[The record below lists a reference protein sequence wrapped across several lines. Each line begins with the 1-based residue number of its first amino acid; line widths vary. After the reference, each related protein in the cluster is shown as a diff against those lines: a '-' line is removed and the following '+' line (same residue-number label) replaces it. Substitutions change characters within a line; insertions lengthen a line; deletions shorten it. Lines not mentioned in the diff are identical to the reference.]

1 MSKFFINRPIFAWVL
16 AIVVM
21 LAGALAIKALPV
33 SQYPDV
39 APPAIAISVTYP
51 GASAQTV
58 QDTVVQVIE
67 QQLNGLD
74 NLRYITSSSESDGSM
89 QIVVTFEQ
97 GTDPDIAQVQV
108 QNKLNLATPMLPQ
121 EVQQQGI
128 RVAKY
133 QMNFML
139 VAGLVSE
146 DGAMN
151 SEDLADYIASNIQD
165 PVSRTK
171 GVGDFTL
178 FGSAYAMRIWLDPA
192 KLNAH
197 QLTPSDVIAAVQG
210 QNVQVSAGSLGGLP
224 TLNNKVQLQA
234 TVLGKTRMKTA
245 DEFREIMLKVKSN
258 GAQVRLKDVADV
270 ELGGQF
276 TAISSKYNGQ
286 PSAALALRLATG
298 ENVLES
304 VAAVRA
310 TIASLEPN
318 FPPGVKVVYP
328 YDTAPVVQVSIDSVV
343 STLVEAIVL
352 VFLVMLLFL
361 QSVRATIIPTLAVP
375 VVLLG
380 TFGVLLAAGFTINLL
395 TMFAMVLAIG
405 LLVDDAIV
413 VVENVERLMHDEHLS
428 AKDATIKSMGQI
440 SGALV
445 GIGVVISAVFVPMAF
460 MDGSTGVIYRQ
471 FAITIAVAMSL
482 SVLVALVFTPALCAT
497 ILKAPEPGKKPAKFF
512 AWFNRV
518 FNAGASGYAIGVEG
532 ILKRNKFFLLIY
544 VLLLAALVALF
555 ARIPTAFL
563 PEEDQ
568 GTLFVQVQLPPNA
581 TAARTDQVLQ
591 AVTQHLLENEKDT
604 VNSVMAVNGFN
615 FAGRGQ
621 NSGLLFVELK
631 PFTERTSPHQHL
643 KALHGRTWG
652 FVSQLNDAMVIPVI
666 PPAIVELGNATGFDF
681 FLQDNGGVG
690 HEVLMQARNQMLG
703 MAAQTPQLAM
713 VRPNGLSDEP
723 QYQIEID
730 EEKARALKLSLSDI
744 NATMSIAWGSAYIND
759 FIDRGRVK
767 KVFLQGK
774 AESRVGPDDFAKW
787 YVRNSDGKMVPF
799 SAFATGKWVYGPAKL
814 ERYNGVSAVQIVG
827 GTAPGV
833 STGEAMKIV
842 EGLAQ
847 QLPPGVDLVWTGL
860 SYEEIKAG
868 NQSAWIMALSMLIVF
883 LSLAALYESW
893 SIPFSVMLVV
903 PLGILGAV
911 LATLGRGLTNDVFF
925 QIGMITTMGL
935 AAKNAILIV
944 EFARELYEQEG
955 KPLFEAAV
963 EAARLRLRPIIM
975 TSMAFVLGVVPL
987 ALATGASSG
996 SKHSIGTSVVGGTLA
1011 GTFLAI
1017 FFVPLFFYVVA
1028 SVVAHF
1034 RKNQPAPAVA
1044 TPTSEE
1050 ESHA

>member
-1 MSKFFINRPIFAWVL
+1 MSKFFIHRPIFAWVL
-16 AIVVM
+16 AIAVM
-21 LAGALAIKALPV
+21 LLGILAIKALPI

-74 NLRYITSSSESDGSM
+74 GLRYITSASESDGSM

-139 VAGLVSE
+139 VVGLVSE
-146 DGAMN
+146 DGRMN
-151 SEDLADYIASNIQD
+151 SEDLADYIASHLQD
-165 PVSRTK
+165 PISRTV
-171 GVGDFTL
+171 GVGDFQL
-178 FGSAYAMRIWLDPA
+178 FGAPYAMRIWLDPA
-192 KLNAH
+192 KLNAY
-197 QLTPSDVIAAVQG
+197 QLTPSDVVAAVRS
-210 QNVQVSAGSLGGLP
+210 QNVQVSAGQLGGLP
-224 TLNNKVQLQA
+224 TLNDKVQLQA

-245 DEFREIMLKVKSN
+245 DEFRQIMLKVQPN
-258 GAQVRLKDVADV
+258 GAQVRLKDVAEV
-270 ELGGQF
+270 ALGGQF
-276 TAISSKYNGQ
+276 SAISSKFNGK
-286 PSAALALRLATG
+286 PASAMALRLATG
-298 ENVLES
+298 GNVLES
-304 VAAVRA
+304 VQAVRA
-310 TIASLEPN
+310 TIAQLEPN
-318 FPPGVKVVYP
+318 FPAGVQVVYP
-328 YDTAPVVQVSIDSVV
+328 YDTSPVVQVSIDSVIK
-343 STLVEAIVL
+343 TLLEAIVL

-380 TFGVLLAAGFTINLL
+380 TFGILLAAGFTINLL

-413 VVENVERLMHDEHLS
+413 VVENVERLMHEEQLS
-428 AKDATIKSMGQI
+428 PKEATLQSMGQI

-445 GIGVVISAVFVPMAF
+445 GIGLVISAVFVPMAF

-471 FAITIAVAMSL
+471 FAITIAAAMSL
-482 SVLVALVFTPALCAT
+482 SVLVALIFTPALCAT
-497 ILKAPEPGKKPAKFF
+497 LLKAPVPGKKPARFF

-518 FNAGASGYAIGVEG
+518 FNASASGYALGVEG
-532 ILKRNKFFLLIY
+532 ILKRNKWFLLLY

-568 GTLFVQVQLPPNA
+568 GTMFVQVQLPPNA
-581 TAARTDQVLQ
+581 SAARTDQVLQ
-591 AVTQHLLENEKDT
+591 AVSQHLLDNEKDT
-604 VNSVMAVNGFN
+604 VHSVMAVNGFN

-621 NSGLLFVELK
+621 NNGLLFVELK
-631 PFTERTSPHQHL
+631 PFEQRQGAHQHL

-652 FVSQLNDAMVIPVI
+652 FVSQLNDALVIPVM
-666 PPAIVELGNATGFDF
+666 PPAILELGNATGFDF
-681 FLQDNGGVG
+681 YLQDNGGVG
-690 HEVLMQARNQMLG
+690 HEMLMQARNQMLG
-703 MAAQTPQLAM
+703 MAAQTPQLAL

-730 EEKARALKLSLSDI
+730 EEKARTLGLSLADI

-767 KVFLQGK
+767 KVFLQGQ
-774 AESRVGPDDFAKW
+774 ADARVGPEDFAKW
-787 YVRNSDGKMVPF
+787 YVRNNVGKMVPF
-799 SAFATGKWVYGPAKL
+799 SAFASGQWVYGPTKL
-814 ERYNGVSAVQIVG
+814 ERFNGVPAVQIVG
-827 GTAPGV
+827 STAPGV
-833 STGEAMKIV
+833 STGDAMHIV

-868 NQSAWIMALSMLIVF
+868 DQSAWVLALSMLMVF
-883 LSLAALYESW
+883 LCLAALYESW

-944 EFARELYEQEG
+944 EFARELYEDEG
-955 KPLFEAAV
+955 KPLFQATV
-963 EAARLRLRPIIM
+963 EAARLRLRPIVM
-975 TSMAFVLGVVPL
+975 TSMAFVLGVLPL
-987 ALATGASSG
+987 AIATGASSG
-996 SKHSIGTSVVGGTLA
+996 SQHSIGTSVVGGTLA
-1011 GTFLAI
+1011 GTFLAM
-1017 FFVPLFFYVVA
+1017 FFVPLFFYVIARLMQLV
-1028 SVVAHF
+1028 
-1034 RKNQPAPAVA
+1034 RQRRPAPAA
-1044 TPTSEE
+1044 PTTGTAEE
-1050 ESHA
+1050 KTT

>member
-1 MSKFFINRPIFAWVL
+1 MSKFFINRPIFAWVV

-21 LAGALAIKALPV
+21 LAGVLAIKGLPIN
-33 SQYPDV
+33 QYPNV
-39 APPAIAISVTYP
+39 APPAISISVTYP
-51 GASAQTV
+51 GASAQAV

-74 NLRYITSSSESDGSM
+74 GLRYITSASESDGSM

-139 VAGLVSE
+139 VVGLVSE
-146 DGAMN
+146 DGSMSSA
-151 SEDLADYIASNIQD
+151 DLADYIATNLQD
-165 PVSRTK
+165 PISRTE

-178 FGSAYAMRIWLDPA
+178 FGAPYAMRIWLDPA

-197 QLTPSDVIAAVQG
+197 QLTPSDVIAAVKS
-210 QNVQVSAGSLGGLP
+210 QNVQVSAGQLGGLP
-224 TLNNKVQLQA
+224 TINDKVQLQA

-245 DEFREIMLKVKSN
+245 EEFREIMLKVKPN

-270 ELGGQF
+270 QLGGQF
-276 TAISSKYNGQ
+276 TAISSKFDGK
-286 PSAALALRLATG
+286 PSSALALRLTTG
-298 ENVLES
+298 GNVLDA
-304 VAAVRA
+304 VKAVRA
-310 TIASLEPN
+310 TIAKLEPN
-318 FPPGVKVVYP
+318 FPPGVKVVFP
-328 YDTAPVVQVSIDSVV
+328 YDTSPVVQVSIDSVV
-343 STLVEAIVL
+343 HTLFEAIVL

-361 QSVRATIIPTLAVP
+361 QSIRATLVPTLAVP

-380 TFGVLLAAGFTINLL
+380 TFGILLAAGFTINLL

-413 VVENVERLMHDEHLS
+413 VVENVERLMHEEHLS
-428 AKDATIKSMGQI
+428 PKEATIKSMGQI

-445 GIGVVISAVFVPMAF
+445 GIGLVISAVFVPMAF

-471 FAITIAVAMSL
+471 FAVTIAAAMTL
-482 SVLVALVFTPALCAT
+482 SVLVALIFTPALCAT
-497 ILKAPEPGKKPAKFF
+497 ILKAPVPGKKPAAFF

-518 FNAGASGYAIGVEG
+518 FNAGASGYAVGVEG
-532 ILKRNKFFLLIY
+532 ILKRNKLFLLIY
-544 VLLLAALVALF
+544 ALLLVALAVLF
-555 ARIPTAFL
+555 ARIPSAFL

-568 GTLFVQVQLPPNA
+568 GTMMVQVQLPPNA
-581 TAARTDQVLQ
+581 SAARTEQVLQ
-591 AVTQHLLENEKDT
+591 KVVNHLLENEKDT
-604 VNSVMAVNGFN
+604 VNGVMSVNGFN

-631 PFTERTSPHQHL
+631 PFEQRKRPDQHL

-652 FVSQLNDAMVIPVI
+652 FVSQINDAMIVPIM
-666 PPAIVELGNATGFDF
+666 PPAIIELGNATGFDF
-681 FLQDNGGVG
+681 YLQDNGGVG

-723 QYQIEID
+723 QFQIEID
-730 EEKARALKLSLSDI
+730 EEKARALGLNLADI
-744 NATMSIAWGSAYIND
+744 NSTMSIAWGSAYIND

-787 YVRNSDGKMVPF
+787 YVRNDAGKMVPF

-814 ERYNGVSAVQIVG
+814 ERFNGVPAVQIVG

-833 STGEAMKIV
+833 STGEAMAVV

-847 QLPPGVDLVWTGL
+847 QLPPGVDLVWSGL

-868 NQSAWIMALSMLIVF
+868 NQSAWIMALSMLMVF
-883 LSLAALYESW
+883 LCLAALYESW
-893 SIPFSVMLVV
+893 AIPFSVMLVV

-911 LATLGRGLTNDVFF
+911 LAHTEPWSD
-925 QIGMITTMGL
+925 Q
-935 AAKNAILIV
+935 
-944 EFARELYEQEG
+944 
-955 KPLFEAAV
+955 
-963 EAARLRLRPIIM
+963 
-975 TSMAFVLGVVPL
+975 
-987 ALATGASSG
+987 
-996 SKHSIGTSVVGGTLA
+996 
-1011 GTFLAI
+1011 
-1017 FFVPLFFYVVA
+1017 
-1028 SVVAHF
+1028 
-1034 RKNQPAPAVA
+1034 
-1044 TPTSEE
+1044 
-1050 ESHA
+1050 

>member
-1 MSKFFINRPIFAWVL
+1 MSKFFINRPIFAWVV

-21 LAGALAIKALPV
+21 LAGVLAIKGLPIN
-33 SQYPDV
+33 QYPNV
-39 APPAIAISVTYP
+39 APPAISISVTYP
-51 GASAQTV
+51 GASAQAV

-74 NLRYITSSSESDGSM
+74 GLRYITSASESDGSM

-139 VAGLVSE
+139 VVGLVSE
-146 DGAMN
+146 DGSMSSA
-151 SEDLADYIASNIQD
+151 DLADYIATNLQD
-165 PVSRTK
+165 PISRTE

-178 FGSAYAMRIWLDPA
+178 FGAPYAMRIWLDPA

-197 QLTPSDVIAAVQG
+197 QLTPSDVMAAVKS
-210 QNVQVSAGSLGGLP
+210 QNVQVSAGQLGGLP
-224 TLNNKVQLQA
+224 TINDKVQLQA

-245 DEFREIMLKVKSN
+245 EEFREIMLKVKPN

-270 ELGGQF
+270 QLGGQF
-276 TAISSKYNGQ
+276 TAISSKFDGK
-286 PSAALALRLATG
+286 PSSALALRLTTG
-298 ENVLES
+298 GNVLDA
-304 VAAVRA
+304 VKAVRA
-310 TIASLEPN
+310 TIAKLEPN
-318 FPPGVKVVYP
+318 FPPGVKVVFP
-328 YDTAPVVQVSIDSVV
+328 YDTSPVVQVSIDSVV
-343 STLVEAIVL
+343 HTLFEAIVL

-361 QSVRATIIPTLAVP
+361 QSIRATLVPTLAVP

-380 TFGVLLAAGFTINLL
+380 TFGILLAAGFTINLL

-413 VVENVERLMHDEHLS
+413 VVENVERLMHEEHLS
-428 AKDATIKSMGQI
+428 PKEATIKSMGQI

-445 GIGVVISAVFVPMAF
+445 GIGLVISAVFVPMAF

-471 FAITIAVAMSL
+471 FAVTIAAAMTL
-482 SVLVALVFTPALCAT
+482 SVLVALIFTPALCAT
-497 ILKAPEPGKKPAKFF
+497 ILKAPVPGKKHAAFF

-518 FNAGASGYAIGVEG
+518 FNAGAGGYAVGVEG
-532 ILKRNKFFLLIY
+532 ILKRNKWFLLIY
-544 VLLLAALVALF
+544 VLLLVALAVLF
-555 ARIPTAFL
+555 ARIPSAFL

-568 GTLFVQVQLPPNA
+568 GTMMVQVQLPPNA
-581 TAARTDQVLQ
+581 SAARTEQVLQ
-591 AVTQHLLENEKDT
+591 KVVNHLLENEKDT
-604 VNSVMAVNGFN
+604 VNGVMSVNGFN

-631 PFTERTSPHQHL
+631 PFEQRKRPDQHL
-643 KALHGRTWG
+643 KALYGRTWG
-652 FVSQLNDAMVIPVI
+652 FVSQINDAMIVPIM
-666 PPAIVELGNATGFDF
+666 PPAIIELGNATGFDF
-681 FLQDNGGVG
+681 YLQDNGGVG

-723 QYQIEID
+723 QFQIEID
-730 EEKARALKLSLSDI
+730 EEKARALGLNLADI
-744 NATMSIAWGSAYIND
+744 NSTMSIAWGSAYIND

-787 YVRNSDGKMVPF
+787 YVRNDAGKMVPF

-814 ERYNGVSAVQIVG
+814 ERFNGVPAVQIVG

-833 STGEAMKIV
+833 STGEAMAVV

-847 QLPPGVDLVWTGL
+847 QLPPGVDLVWSGL

-868 NQSAWIMALSMLIVF
+868 NQSAWIMALSMLMVF
-883 LSLAALYESW
+883 LCLAALYESW
-893 SIPFSVMLVV
+893 AIPFSVMLVV

-911 LATLGRGLTNDVFF
+911 LATLSRGLTNDVFF
-925 QIGMITTMGL
+925 QIGMITTVGL

-944 EFARELYEQEG
+944 EFARELHREG
-955 KPLFEAAV
+955 KPLMRAAV

-987 ALATGASSG
+987 AIATGASSG
-996 SKHSIGTSVVGGTLA
+996 SQHSIGTSVVGGTLA

-1017 FFVPLFFYVVA
+1017 FFVPLFFYVIGHITERFGKRTPA
-1028 SVVAHF
+1028 AEAEE
-1034 RKNQPAPAVA
+1034 KNA
-1044 TPTSEE
+1044 
-1050 ESHA
+1050 

>member
-1 MSKFFINRPIFAWVL
+1 MSKFFINRPIFAWVV

-21 LAGALAIKALPV
+21 LAGVLAIKGLPIN
-33 SQYPDV
+33 QYPNV
-39 APPAIAISVTYP
+39 APPAISISVTYP
-51 GASAQTV
+51 GASAQAV

-74 NLRYITSSSESDGSM
+74 GLRYITSASESDGSM

-139 VAGLVSE
+139 VVGLVSE
-146 DGAMN
+146 DGSMSSA
-151 SEDLADYIASNIQD
+151 DLADYIASNLQD
-165 PVSRTK
+165 PISRTE

-178 FGSAYAMRIWLDPA
+178 FGAPYAMRIWLDPA

-197 QLTPSDVIAAVQG
+197 QLTPSDVIAAVKS
-210 QNVQVSAGSLGGLP
+210 QNVQVSAGQLGGLP
-224 TLNNKVQLQA
+224 TINDKVQLQA

-245 DEFREIMLKVKSN
+245 EEFREIMLKVKPN

-270 ELGGQF
+270 LLGGQF
-276 TAISSKYNGQ
+276 TAISSKFDGK
-286 PSAALALRLATG
+286 PSSALALRLTTG
-298 ENVLES
+298 GNVLDA
-304 VAAVRA
+304 VKAVRA
-310 TIASLEPN
+310 TIAKLEPN
-318 FPPGVKVVYP
+318 FPPGVKVVFP
-328 YDTAPVVQVSIDSVV
+328 YDTSPVVQVSIDSVV
-343 STLVEAIVL
+343 HTLFEAIVL

-361 QSVRATIIPTLAVP
+361 QSIRATLVPTLAVP

-380 TFGVLLAAGFTINLL
+380 TFGILLAAGFTINLL

-413 VVENVERLMHDEHLS
+413 VVENVERLMHEEHLS
-428 AKDATIKSMGQI
+428 PKEATIKSMGQI

-445 GIGVVISAVFVPMAF
+445 GIGLVISAVFVPMAF

-471 FAITIAVAMSL
+471 FAVTIAAAMTL
-482 SVLVALVFTPALCAT
+482 SVLVALIFTPALCAT
-497 ILKAPEPGKKPAKFF
+497 ILKAPVPGKKPAAFF

-518 FNAGASGYAIGVEG
+518 FNAGASGYAVGVEG
-532 ILKRNKFFLLIY
+532 ILKRNKWFLLIY

-568 GTLFVQVQLPPNA
+568 GTMMVQVQLPPNA
-581 TAARTDQVLQ
+581 SAARTEQVLQ
-591 AVTQHLLENEKDT
+591 KVVNHLLENEKDT
-604 VNSVMAVNGFN
+604 VNGVMSVNGFN

-631 PFTERTSPHQHL
+631 PFEQRKRPDQHL

-652 FVSQLNDAMVIPVI
+652 FVSQINDAMIVPIM
-666 PPAIVELGNATGFDF
+666 PPAIIELGNATGFDF
-681 FLQDNGGVG
+681 YLQDNGGVG

-723 QYQIEID
+723 QFQIEID
-730 EEKARALKLSLSDI
+730 EEKARALGLNLADI
-744 NATMSIAWGSAYIND
+744 NSTMSIAWGSAYIND

-787 YVRNSDGKMVPF
+787 YVRNDAGKMVPF

-814 ERYNGVSAVQIVG
+814 ERFNGVPAVQIVG

-833 STGEAMKIV
+833 STGEAMAVV
-842 EGLAQ
+842 EDLAR
-847 QLPPGVDLVWTGL
+847 QLPPGVDLVWSGL

-868 NQSAWIMALSMLIVF
+868 NQSAWIMALSMLMVF
-883 LSLAALYESW
+883 LCLAALYESW
-893 SIPFSVMLVV
+893 AIPFSVMLVV

-911 LATLGRGLTNDVFF
+911 LATLSRGLTNDVFF
-925 QIGMITTMGL
+925 QIGMITTVGL

-944 EFARELYEQEG
+944 EFARELHREG
-955 KPLFEAAV
+955 KPLMRAAV

-987 ALATGASSG
+987 AIATGASSG
-996 SKHSIGTSVVGGTLA
+996 SQHSIGTSVVGGTLA

-1017 FFVPLFFYVVA
+1017 FFVPLFFYVIGRITER
-1028 SVVAHF
+1028 F
-1034 RKNQPAPAVA
+1034 GKR
-1044 TPTSEE
+1044 TPTAEAEE
-1050 ESHA
+1050 KNA

>member
-1 MSKFFINRPIFAWVL
+1 MSKFFINRPIFAWVV

-21 LAGALAIKALPV
+21 LAGVLAIKGLPIN
-33 SQYPDV
+33 QYPNV
-39 APPAIAISVTYP
+39 APPAISISVTYP
-51 GASAQTV
+51 GASAQAV

-74 NLRYITSSSESDGSM
+74 GLRYITSASESDGSM

-139 VAGLVSE
+139 VVGLVSE
-146 DGAMN
+146 DGSMSSA
-151 SEDLADYIASNIQD
+151 DLADYIATNLQD
-165 PVSRTK
+165 PISRTE

-178 FGSAYAMRIWLDPA
+178 FGAPYAMRIWLDPA

-197 QLTPSDVIAAVQG
+197 QLTPSDVIAAVKS
-210 QNVQVSAGSLGGLP
+210 QNVQVSAGQLGGLP
-224 TLNNKVQLQA
+224 TINDKVQLQA

-245 DEFREIMLKVKSN
+245 EEFREIMLKVKPN

-270 ELGGQF
+270 QLGGQF
-276 TAISSKYNGQ
+276 TAISSKFDGK
-286 PSAALALRLATG
+286 PSSALALRLTTG
-298 ENVLES
+298 GNVLDA
-304 VAAVRA
+304 VKAVRA
-310 TIASLEPN
+310 TIAKLEPN
-318 FPPGVKVVYP
+318 FPPGVKVVFP
-328 YDTAPVVQVSIDSVV
+328 YDTSPVVQVSIDSVV
-343 STLVEAIVL
+343 HTLFEAIVL

-361 QSVRATIIPTLAVP
+361 QSIRATLVPTLAVP

-380 TFGVLLAAGFTINLL
+380 TFGILLAAGFTINLL

-413 VVENVERLMHDEHLS
+413 VVENVERLMHEEHLS
-428 AKDATIKSMGQI
+428 PKEATIKSMGQI

-445 GIGVVISAVFVPMAF
+445 GIGLVISAVFVPMAF

-471 FAITIAVAMSL
+471 FAVTIAAAMTL
-482 SVLVALVFTPALCAT
+482 SVLVALIFTPALCAT
-497 ILKAPEPGKKPAKFF
+497 ILKAPVPGKKPAAFF

-518 FNAGASGYAIGVEG
+518 FNAGASGYAVGVEG
-532 ILKRNKFFLLIY
+532 ILKRNKLFLLIY
-544 VLLLAALVALF
+544 ALLLVALAVLF
-555 ARIPTAFL
+555 ARIPSAFL

-568 GTLFVQVQLPPNA
+568 GTMMVQVQLPPNA
-581 TAARTDQVLQ
+581 SAARTEQVLQ
-591 AVTQHLLENEKDT
+591 KVVNHLLENEKDT
-604 VNSVMAVNGFN
+604 VNGVMSVNGFN

-631 PFTERTSPHQHL
+631 PFEQRKRPNQHL

-652 FVSQLNDAMVIPVI
+652 FVSQINDAMIVPIM
-666 PPAIVELGNATGFDF
+666 PPAIIELGNATGFDF
-681 FLQDNGGVG
+681 YLQDNGGVG

-723 QYQIEID
+723 QFQIEID
-730 EEKARALKLSLSDI
+730 EEKARALGLNLADI
-744 NATMSIAWGSAYIND
+744 NSTMSIAWGSAYIND

-787 YVRNSDGKMVPF
+787 YVRNDAGKMVPF

-814 ERYNGVSAVQIVG
+814 ERFNGVPAVQIVG

-833 STGEAMKIV
+833 STGEAMAVV

-847 QLPPGVDLVWTGL
+847 QLPPGVDLVWSGL

-868 NQSAWIMALSMLIVF
+868 NQSAWIMALSMLMVF
-883 LSLAALYESW
+883 LCLAALYESW
-893 SIPFSVMLVV
+893 AIPFSVMLVV

-911 LATLGRGLTNDVFF
+911 LATLSRGLTNDVFF
-925 QIGMITTMGL
+925 QIGMITTVGL

-944 EFARELYEQEG
+944 EFARELHREG
-955 KPLFEAAV
+955 KPLMRAAV

-987 ALATGASSG
+987 AIATGASSG
-996 SKHSIGTSVVGGTLA
+996 SQHSIGTSVVGGTLA

-1017 FFVPLFFYVVA
+1017 FFVPLFFYVIGHITERFGKRTPA
-1028 SVVAHF
+1028 AEAEE
-1034 RKNQPAPAVA
+1034 KNA
-1044 TPTSEE
+1044 
-1050 ESHA
+1050 

>member
-1 MSKFFINRPIFAWVL
+1 MSKFFINRPIFAWVV

-21 LAGALAIKALPV
+21 LAGVLAIKGLPIN
-33 SQYPDV
+33 QYPNV
-39 APPAIAISVTYP
+39 APPAVAISVTYP

-74 NLRYITSSSESDGSM
+74 GLRYITSASESDGSM

-97 GTDPDIAQVQV
+97 GTNPDIAQVQV

-139 VAGLVSE
+139 VVGLVSE
-146 DGAMN
+146 DGRMK

-165 PVSRTK
+165 PLSRTV
-171 GVGDFTL
+171 GVGDFQL
-178 FGSAYAMRIWLDPA
+178 FGAPYAMRIWLDPA

-197 QLTPSDVIAAVQG
+197 QLTPTDVIAAVQT
-210 QNVQVSAGSLGGLP
+210 QNVQVSAGQLGGLP
-224 TLNNKVQLQA
+224 TVNDKVQLQA
-234 TVLGKTRMKTA
+234 TVLGKTRMKNA
-245 DEFREIMLKVKSN
+245 DEFRDILIKVKPS
-258 GAQVRLKDVADV
+258 GAQVRLKDVAEV

-276 TAISSKYNGQ
+276 TAISSKFNGK
-286 PSAALALRLATG
+286 PASALALRLATG
-298 ENVLES
+298 GNVLES
-304 VAAVRA
+304 VKAVRQTLA
-310 TIASLEPN
+310 KLEPN
-318 FPPGVKVVYP
+318 FPPGVKAVFP
-328 YDTAPVVQVSIDSVV
+328 YDTSPVVQVSIDSVV
-343 STLVEAIVL
+343 HTLLEAIVL

-361 QSVRATIIPTLAVP
+361 QSVRATLVPTLAVP

-380 TFGVLLAAGFTINLL
+380 TFGILLVAGFTINLL

-413 VVENVERLMHDEHLS
+413 VVENVERLMHEEHLS
-428 AKDATIKSMGQI
+428 PKDATIKSMQQI

-471 FAITIAVAMSL
+471 FAITIAAAMGL
-482 SVLVALVFTPALCAT
+482 SVLVALIFTPALCAT
-497 ILKAPEPGKKPAKFF
+497 LLKAPEPGKKPARLF

-518 FNAGASGYAIGVEG
+518 FNAGASGYAVGVEG
-532 ILKRNKFFLLIY
+532 ILKRNKRFLLVY
-544 VLLLAALVALF
+544 VLLLAALVTLF
-555 ARIPTAFL
+555 ARIPKAFL

-568 GTLFVQVQLPPNA
+568 GTMMVMVQLPPNA
-581 TAARTDQVLQ
+581 SAARTDKVLQ
-591 AVTQHLLENEKDT
+591 TVSQHLLDNEKDT

-631 PFTERTSPHQHL
+631 PFQERKSPHQHL
-643 KALHGRTWG
+643 KALYGRTWG
-652 FVSQLNDAMVIPVI
+652 FVGQLNDAMIIPI
-666 PPAIVELGNATGFDF
+666 MPPAIFELGNATGFDF
-681 FLQDNGGVG
+681 YLQDNGGVG

-723 QYQIEID
+723 QYQIDID
-730 EEKARALKLSLSDI
+730 TEKARALGLNLADI
-744 NATMSIAWGSAYIND
+744 NSTMSIAWGSAYIND

-774 AESRVGPDDFAKW
+774 ADARVGPEDFAKW
-787 YVRNSDGKMVPF
+787 YVRNNAGKMVPF
-799 SAFATGKWVYGPAKL
+799 SAFAQGHWVYGPAKL
-814 ERYNGVSAVQIVG
+814 ERFNGVPAVQIVG
-827 GTAPGV
+827 STAPGV
-833 STGEAMKIV
+833 STGQAMAIV
-842 EGLAQ
+842 QGLAQ
-847 QLPPGVDLVWTGL
+847 QLPPGVDLVWAGL
-860 SYEEIKAG
+860 SYEEVKAG
-868 NQSAWIMALSMLIVF
+868 NQNVWIMALSMLMVF
-883 LSLAALYESW
+883 LCLAALYESW
-893 SIPFSVMLVV
+893 AIPFSVMLVV

-911 LATLGRGLTNDVFF
+911 LATLLRGLTNDVFF

-944 EFARELYEQEG
+944 EFARELHQDG
-955 KPLFEAAV
+955 TPLFQAAV
-963 EAARLRLRPIIM
+963 QAARLRLRPIIM
-975 TSMAFVLGVVPL
+975 TSMAFVLGVVPM
-987 ALATGASSG
+987 AIATGASSG
-996 SKHSIGTSVVGGTLA
+996 SQHSIGTSVVGGTLA

-1017 FFVPLFFYVVA
+1017 FFVPLLFYVIGTITQRL
-1028 SVVAHF
+1028 
-1034 RKNQPAPAVA
+1034 RKAPPAQPAP
-1044 TPTSEE
+1044 SEGE
-1050 ESHA
+1050 KNA

>member
-1 MSKFFINRPIFAWVL
+1 MSKFFINRPIFAWVV

-21 LAGALAIKALPV
+21 LAGVLAIKGLPIN
-33 SQYPDV
+33 QYPNV
-39 APPAIAISVTYP
+39 APPAISISVTYP
-51 GASAQTV
+51 GASAQAV

-74 NLRYITSSSESDGSM
+74 GLRYITSASESDGSM

-139 VAGLVSE
+139 VVGLVSE
-146 DGAMN
+146 DGSMSSA
-151 SEDLADYIASNIQD
+151 DLADYIATNLQD
-165 PVSRTK
+165 PISRTE

-178 FGSAYAMRIWLDPA
+178 FGAPYAMRIWLDPA

-197 QLTPSDVIAAVQG
+197 QLTPSDVIAAVKS
-210 QNVQVSAGSLGGLP
+210 QNVQVSAGQLGGLP
-224 TLNNKVQLQA
+224 TINDKVQLQA

-245 DEFREIMLKVKSN
+245 EEFREIMLKVKPN

-270 ELGGQF
+270 QLGGQF
-276 TAISSKYNGQ
+276 TAISSKFDGK
-286 PSAALALRLATG
+286 PSSALALRLTTG
-298 ENVLES
+298 GNVLDA
-304 VAAVRA
+304 VKAVRA
-310 TIASLEPN
+310 TIAKLEPN
-318 FPPGVKVVYP
+318 FPPGVKVVFP
-328 YDTAPVVQVSIDSVV
+328 YDTSPVVQVSIDSVV
-343 STLVEAIVL
+343 HTLFEAIVL

-361 QSVRATIIPTLAVP
+361 QSIRATLVPTLAVP

-380 TFGVLLAAGFTINLL
+380 TFGILLAAGFTINLL

-413 VVENVERLMHDEHLS
+413 VVENVERLMHEEHLS
-428 AKDATIKSMGQI
+428 PKEATIKSMGQI

-445 GIGVVISAVFVPMAF
+445 GIGLVISAVFVPMAF

-471 FAITIAVAMSL
+471 FAVTIAAAMTL
-482 SVLVALVFTPALCAT
+482 SVLVALIFTPALCAT
-497 ILKAPEPGKKPAKFF
+497 ILKAPVPGKKPAAFF

-518 FNAGASGYAIGVEG
+518 FNAGASGYAVGVEG
-532 ILKRNKFFLLIY
+532 ILKRNKLFLLIY
-544 VLLLAALVALF
+544 ALLLVALAVLF
-555 ARIPTAFL
+555 ARIPSAFL

-568 GTLFVQVQLPPNA
+568 GTMMVQVQLPPNA
-581 TAARTDQVLQ
+581 SAARTEQVLQ
-591 AVTQHLLENEKDT
+591 KVVNHLLENEKDT
-604 VNSVMAVNGFN
+604 VNGVMSVNGFN

-631 PFTERTSPHQHL
+631 PFEQRKRPDQHL

-652 FVSQLNDAMVIPVI
+652 FVSQINDAMIVPIM
-666 PPAIVELGNATGFDF
+666 PPAIIELGNATGFDF
-681 FLQDNGGVG
+681 YLQDNGGVG

-723 QYQIEID
+723 QFQIEID
-730 EEKARALKLSLSDI
+730 EEKARALGLNLADI
-744 NATMSIAWGSAYIND
+744 NSTMSIAWGSAYIND

-787 YVRNSDGKMVPF
+787 YVRNDAGKMVPF

-814 ERYNGVSAVQIVG
+814 ERFNGVPAVQIVG

-833 STGEAMKIV
+833 STGEAMAVV

-847 QLPPGVDLVWTGL
+847 QLPPGVDLVWSGL

-868 NQSAWIMALSMLIVF
+868 NQSAWIMALSMLMVF
-883 LSLAALYESW
+883 LCLAALYESW
-893 SIPFSVMLVV
+893 AIPFSVMLVV

-911 LATLGRGLTNDVFF
+911 LATLSRGLTNDVFF
-925 QIGMITTMGL
+925 QIGMITTVGL

-944 EFARELYEQEG
+944 EFARELHREG
-955 KPLFEAAV
+955 KPLMRAAV

-987 ALATGASSG
+987 AIATGASSG
-996 SKHSIGTSVVGGTLA
+996 SQHSIGTSVVGGTLA
-1011 GTFLAI
+1011 GTFFAI
-1017 FFVPLFFYVVA
+1017 FFVPLFFYVIGHITERFGKRTPA
-1028 SVVAHF
+1028 AEAEE
-1034 RKNQPAPAVA
+1034 KNA
-1044 TPTSEE
+1044 
-1050 ESHA
+1050 

>member
-1 MSKFFINRPIFAWVL
+1 MSKFFINRPIFAWVV

-21 LAGALAIKALPV
+21 LAGVLAIKGLPIN
-33 SQYPDV
+33 QYPNV
-39 APPAIAISVTYP
+39 APPAISISVTYP
-51 GASAQTV
+51 GASAQAV

-74 NLRYITSSSESDGSM
+74 GLRYITSASESDGSM

-139 VAGLVSE
+139 VVGLVSD
-146 DGAMN
+146 DGSMSSA
-151 SEDLADYIASNIQD
+151 DLADYIATNLQD
-165 PVSRTK
+165 PISRTE

-178 FGSAYAMRIWLDPA
+178 FGAPYAMRIWLDPA

-197 QLTPSDVIAAVQG
+197 QLTPSDVMAAVKS
-210 QNVQVSAGSLGGLP
+210 QNVQVSAGQLGGLP
-224 TLNNKVQLQA
+224 TINDKVQLQA

-245 DEFREIMLKVKSN
+245 EEFREIMLKVKPN

-270 ELGGQF
+270 QLGGQF
-276 TAISSKYNGQ
+276 TAISSKFDGK
-286 PSAALALRLATG
+286 PSSALALRLTTG
-298 ENVLES
+298 GNVLDA
-304 VAAVRA
+304 VKAVRA
-310 TIASLEPN
+310 TIAKLEPN
-318 FPPGVKVVYP
+318 FPPGVKVVFP
-328 YDTAPVVQVSIDSVV
+328 YDTSPVVQVSIDSVV
-343 STLVEAIVL
+343 HTLFEAIVL

-361 QSVRATIIPTLAVP
+361 QSIRATLVPTLAVP

-380 TFGVLLAAGFTINLL
+380 TFGILLAAGFTINLL

-413 VVENVERLMHDEHLS
+413 VVENVERLMHEEHLS
-428 AKDATIKSMGQI
+428 PKEATIKSMGQI

-445 GIGVVISAVFVPMAF
+445 GIGLVISAVFVPMAF

-471 FAITIAVAMSL
+471 FAVTIAAAMTL
-482 SVLVALVFTPALCAT
+482 SVLVALIFTPALCAT
-497 ILKAPEPGKKPAKFF
+497 ILKAPVPGKKPAAFF

-518 FNAGASGYAIGVEG
+518 FNAGASGYAVGVEG
-532 ILKRNKFFLLIY
+532 ILKRNKLFLLIY
-544 VLLLAALVALF
+544 ALLLVALAVLF

-568 GTLFVQVQLPPNA
+568 GTMMVQVQLPPNA
-581 TAARTDQVLQ
+581 SAARTEQVLQ
-591 AVTQHLLENEKDT
+591 KVVNHLLENEKDT
-604 VNSVMAVNGFN
+604 VNGVMSVNGFN

-631 PFTERTSPHQHL
+631 PFEQRKRPDQHL

-652 FVSQLNDAMVIPVI
+652 FVSQINDAMIVPIM
-666 PPAIVELGNATGFDF
+666 PPAIIELGNATGFDF
-681 FLQDNGGVG
+681 YLQDNGGVG

-723 QYQIEID
+723 QFQIEID
-730 EEKARALKLSLSDI
+730 EEKARALGLNLADI
-744 NATMSIAWGSAYIND
+744 NSTMSIAWGSAYIND

-787 YVRNSDGKMVPF
+787 YVRNDAGKMVPF

-814 ERYNGVSAVQIVG
+814 ERFNGVPAVQIVG

-833 STGEAMKIV
+833 STGEAMAVV

-847 QLPPGVDLVWTGL
+847 QLPPGVDLVWSGL

-868 NQSAWIMALSMLIVF
+868 NQSAWIMALSMLMVF
-883 LSLAALYESW
+883 LCLAALYESW
-893 SIPFSVMLVV
+893 AIPFSVMLVV
-903 PLGILGAV
+903 PLGIMGAV
-911 LATLGRGLTNDVFF
+911 LATLSRGLTNDVFF
-925 QIGMITTMGL
+925 QIGMITTVGL

-944 EFARELYEQEG
+944 EFARELHREG
-955 KPLFEAAV
+955 KPLMRAAV

-987 ALATGASSG
+987 AIATGASSG
-996 SKHSIGTSVVGGTLA
+996 SQHSIGTSVVGGTLA

-1017 FFVPLFFYVVA
+1017 FFVPLFFYVIGHITERFGKRTPA
-1028 SVVAHF
+1028 AEAEE
-1034 RKNQPAPAVA
+1034 KNA
-1044 TPTSEE
+1044 
-1050 ESHA
+1050 

>member
-1 MSKFFINRPIFAWVL
+1 MSKFFINRPIFAWVV

-21 LAGALAIKALPV
+21 LAGVLAIKGLPIN
-33 SQYPDV
+33 QYPNV
-39 APPAIAISVTYP
+39 APPAISISVTYP
-51 GASAQTV
+51 GASAQAV

-74 NLRYITSSSESDGSM
+74 GLRYITSASESDGSM

-139 VAGLVSE
+139 VVGLVSE
-146 DGAMN
+146 DGSMSSA
-151 SEDLADYIASNIQD
+151 DLADYIATNLQD
-165 PVSRTK
+165 PISRTE

-178 FGSAYAMRIWLDPA
+178 FGAPYAMRIWLDPA

-197 QLTPSDVIAAVQG
+197 QLTPSDVMAAVKS
-210 QNVQVSAGSLGGLP
+210 QNVQVSAGQLGGLP
-224 TLNNKVQLQA
+224 TINDKVQLQA

-245 DEFREIMLKVKSN
+245 EEFREIMLKVKPN

-270 ELGGQF
+270 QLGGQF
-276 TAISSKYNGQ
+276 TAISSKFDGK
-286 PSAALALRLATG
+286 PSSALALRLTTG
-298 ENVLES
+298 GNVLDA
-304 VAAVRA
+304 VKAVRA
-310 TIASLEPN
+310 TIAKLEPN
-318 FPPGVKVVYP
+318 FPPGVKVVFP
-328 YDTAPVVQVSIDSVV
+328 YDTSPVVQVSIDSVV
-343 STLVEAIVL
+343 HTLFEAIVL

-361 QSVRATIIPTLAVP
+361 QSIRATLVPTLAVP

-380 TFGVLLAAGFTINLL
+380 TFGILLAAGFTINLL

-413 VVENVERLMHDEHLS
+413 VVENVERLMHEEHLS
-428 AKDATIKSMGQI
+428 PKEATIKSMGQI

-445 GIGVVISAVFVPMAF
+445 GIGLVISAVFVPMAF

-471 FAITIAVAMSL
+471 FAVTIAAAMTL
-482 SVLVALVFTPALCAT
+482 SVLVALIFTPALCAT
-497 ILKAPEPGKKPAKFF
+497 ILKAPVPGKKPAAFF

-518 FNAGASGYAIGVEG
+518 FNAGASGYAVGVEG
-532 ILKRNKFFLLIY
+532 ILKRNKLFLLIY
-544 VLLLAALVALF
+544 ALLLVALAVLF
-555 ARIPTAFL
+555 ARIPSAFL

-568 GTLFVQVQLPPNA
+568 GTMMVQVQLPPNA
-581 TAARTDQVLQ
+581 SAARTEQVLQ
-591 AVTQHLLENEKDT
+591 KVVNHLLENEKDT
-604 VNSVMAVNGFN
+604 VNGVMSVNGFN

-631 PFTERTSPHQHL
+631 PFEQRKRPDQHL

-652 FVSQLNDAMVIPVI
+652 FVSQINDAMIVPIM
-666 PPAIVELGNATGFDF
+666 PPAIIELGNATGFDF
-681 FLQDNGGVG
+681 YLQDNGGVG

-723 QYQIEID
+723 QFQIEID
-730 EEKARALKLSLSDI
+730 EEKARALGLNLADI
-744 NATMSIAWGSAYIND
+744 NSTMSIAWGSAYIND

-787 YVRNSDGKMVPF
+787 YVRNDAGKMVPF

-814 ERYNGVSAVQIVG
+814 ERFNGVPAVQIVG

-833 STGEAMKIV
+833 STGEAMAVV

-847 QLPPGVDLVWTGL
+847 QLPPGVDLVWSGL

-868 NQSAWIMALSMLIVF
+868 NQSAWIMALSMLMVF
-883 LSLAALYESW
+883 LCLAALYESW
-893 SIPFSVMLVV
+893 AIPFSVMLVV

-911 LATLGRGLTNDVFF
+911 LATLSRGLTNDVFF
-925 QIGMITTMGL
+925 QIGMITTVGL

-944 EFARELYEQEG
+944 EFARELHREG
-955 KPLFEAAV
+955 KPLMRAAV

-987 ALATGASSG
+987 AIATGASSG
-996 SKHSIGTSVVGGTLA
+996 SQHSIGTSVVGGTLA

-1017 FFVPLFFYVVA
+1017 FFVPLFFYVIGHITERFGKRTPA
-1028 SVVAHF
+1028 AEAEE
-1034 RKNQPAPAVA
+1034 KNA
-1044 TPTSEE
+1044 
-1050 ESHA
+1050 

>member
-1 MSKFFINRPIFAWVL
+1 MSKFFINRPIFAWVV

-21 LAGALAIKALPV
+21 LAGVLAIKGLPIN
-33 SQYPDV
+33 QYPNV
-39 APPAIAISVTYP
+39 APPAISISVTYP
-51 GASAQTV
+51 GASAQAV

-74 NLRYITSSSESDGSM
+74 GLRYITSASESDGSM

-139 VAGLVSE
+139 VVGLVSE
-146 DGAMN
+146 DGSMSSA
-151 SEDLADYIASNIQD
+151 DLANYIATNLQD
-165 PVSRTK
+165 PISRTE

-178 FGSAYAMRIWLDPA
+178 FGAPYAMRIWLDPA

-197 QLTPSDVIAAVQG
+197 QLTPSDVMAAVKS
-210 QNVQVSAGSLGGLP
+210 QNVQVSAGQLGGLP
-224 TLNNKVQLQA
+224 TINDKVQLQA

-245 DEFREIMLKVKSN
+245 EEFREIMLKVKPN

-270 ELGGQF
+270 QLGGQF
-276 TAISSKYNGQ
+276 TAISSKFDGK
-286 PSAALALRLATG
+286 PSSALALRLTTG
-298 ENVLES
+298 GNVLDA
-304 VAAVRA
+304 VKAVRA
-310 TIASLEPN
+310 TIAKLEPN
-318 FPPGVKVVYP
+318 FPPGVKVVFP
-328 YDTAPVVQVSIDSVV
+328 YDTSPVVQVSIDSVV
-343 STLVEAIVL
+343 HTLFEAIVL

-361 QSVRATIIPTLAVP
+361 QSIRATLVPTLAVP

-380 TFGVLLAAGFTINLL
+380 TFGILLAAGFTINLL

-413 VVENVERLMHDEHLS
+413 VVENVERLMHEEHLS
-428 AKDATIKSMGQI
+428 PKEATIKSMGQI

-445 GIGVVISAVFVPMAF
+445 GIGLVISAVFVPMAF

-471 FAITIAVAMSL
+471 FAVTIAAAMTL
-482 SVLVALVFTPALCAT
+482 SVLVALIFTPALCAT
-497 ILKAPEPGKKPAKFF
+497 ILKAPVPGKKPAAFF

-518 FNAGASGYAIGVEG
+518 FNAGASGYAVGVEG
-532 ILKRNKFFLLIY
+532 ILKRNKWFLLIY
-544 VLLLAALVALF
+544 VLLLVALAVLF

-568 GTLFVQVQLPPNA
+568 GTMMVQVQLPPNA
-581 TAARTDQVLQ
+581 SAARTEQVLQ
-591 AVTQHLLENEKDT
+591 KVVNHLLENEKDT
-604 VNSVMAVNGFN
+604 VNGVMSVNGFN

-631 PFTERTSPHQHL
+631 PFEQRKRPDQHL

-652 FVSQLNDAMVIPVI
+652 FVSQINDAMIVPIM
-666 PPAIVELGNATGFDF
+666 PPAIIELGNATGFDF
-681 FLQDNGGVG
+681 YLQDNGGVG

-723 QYQIEID
+723 QFQIEID
-730 EEKARALKLSLSDI
+730 EEKARALGLNLADI
-744 NATMSIAWGSAYIND
+744 NSTMSIAWGSAYIND

-787 YVRNSDGKMVPF
+787 YVRNDAGKMVPF

-814 ERYNGVSAVQIVG
+814 ERFNGVPAVQIVG

-833 STGEAMKIV
+833 STGEAMAVV

-847 QLPPGVDLVWTGL
+847 QLPPGVDLVWSGL

-868 NQSAWIMALSMLIVF
+868 NQSAWIMALSMLMVF
-883 LSLAALYESW
+883 LCLAALYESW
-893 SIPFSVMLVV
+893 AIPFSVMLVV

-911 LATLGRGLTNDVFF
+911 LATLSRGLTNDVFF
-925 QIGMITTMGL
+925 QIGMITTVGL

-944 EFARELYEQEG
+944 EFARELHREG
-955 KPLFEAAV
+955 KPLMRAAV

-987 ALATGASSG
+987 AIATGASSG
-996 SKHSIGTSVVGGTLA
+996 SQHSIGTSVVGGTLA

-1017 FFVPLFFYVVA
+1017 FFVPLFFYVIGHITERFGKRTPA
-1028 SVVAHF
+1028 AEAEE
-1034 RKNQPAPAVA
+1034 KNA
-1044 TPTSEE
+1044 
-1050 ESHA
+1050 

>member
-1 MSKFFINRPIFAWVL
+1 MSKFFINRPIFAWVV

-21 LAGALAIKALPV
+21 LAGVLAIKGLPIN
-33 SQYPDV
+33 QYPNV
-39 APPAIAISVTYP
+39 APPAISISVTYP
-51 GASAQTV
+51 GASAQAV

-74 NLRYITSSSESDGSM
+74 GLRYITSASESDGSM

-139 VAGLVSE
+139 VVGLVSE
-146 DGAMN
+146 DGSMSSA
-151 SEDLADYIASNIQD
+151 DLADYIATNLQD
-165 PVSRTK
+165 PISRTE

-178 FGSAYAMRIWLDPA
+178 FGAPYAMRIWLDPA

-197 QLTPSDVIAAVQG
+197 QLTPSDVMAAVKS
-210 QNVQVSAGSLGGLP
+210 QNVQVSAGQLGGLP
-224 TLNNKVQLQA
+224 TINDKVQLQA

-245 DEFREIMLKVKSN
+245 EEFREIMLKVKPN

-270 ELGGQF
+270 QLGGQF
-276 TAISSKYNGQ
+276 TAISSKFDGK
-286 PSAALALRLATG
+286 PSSALALRLTTG
-298 ENVLES
+298 GNVLDA
-304 VAAVRA
+304 VKAVRA
-310 TIASLEPN
+310 TIAKLEPN
-318 FPPGVKVVYP
+318 FPPGVKVVFP
-328 YDTAPVVQVSIDSVV
+328 YDTSPVVQVSIDSVV
-343 STLVEAIVL
+343 HTLFEAIVL

-361 QSVRATIIPTLAVP
+361 QSIRATLVPTLAVP

-380 TFGVLLAAGFTINLL
+380 TFGILLAAGFTINLL

-413 VVENVERLMHDEHLS
+413 VVENVERLMHEEHLS
-428 AKDATIKSMGQI
+428 PKEATIKSMGQI

-445 GIGVVISAVFVPMAF
+445 GIGLVISAVFVPMAF

-471 FAITIAVAMSL
+471 FAVTIAAAMTL
-482 SVLVALVFTPALCAT
+482 SVLVALIFTPALCAT
-497 ILKAPEPGKKPAKFF
+497 ILKAPVPGKKPAAFF

-518 FNAGASGYAIGVEG
+518 FNAGASGYAVGVEG
-532 ILKRNKFFLLIY
+532 ILKRNKWFLLIY
-544 VLLLAALVALF
+544 VLLLVALAVLF

-568 GTLFVQVQLPPNA
+568 GTMMVQVQLPPNA
-581 TAARTDQVLQ
+581 SAARTEQVLQ
-591 AVTQHLLENEKDT
+591 KVVNHLLENEKDT
-604 VNSVMAVNGFN
+604 VNGVMSVNGFN

-631 PFTERTSPHQHL
+631 PFEQRKRPDQHL

-652 FVSQLNDAMVIPVI
+652 FVSQINDAMIVPIM
-666 PPAIVELGNATGFDF
+666 PPAIIELGNATGFDF
-681 FLQDNGGVG
+681 YLQDNGGVG

-723 QYQIEID
+723 QFQIEID
-730 EEKARALKLSLSDI
+730 EEKARALGLNLADI
-744 NATMSIAWGSAYIND
+744 NSTMSIAWGSAYIND

-787 YVRNSDGKMVPF
+787 YVRNDAGKMVPF

-814 ERYNGVSAVQIVG
+814 ERFNGVPAVQIVG

-833 STGEAMKIV
+833 STGEAMAVV

-847 QLPPGVDLVWTGL
+847 QLPPGVDLVWSGL
-860 SYEEIKAG
+860 SYEEIKAD
-868 NQSAWIMALSMLIVF
+868 NQSAWIMALSMLMVF
-883 LSLAALYESW
+883 LCLAALYESW
-893 SIPFSVMLVV
+893 AIPFSVMLVV

-911 LATLGRGLTNDVFF
+911 LATLSRGLTNDVFF
-925 QIGMITTMGL
+925 QIGMITTVGL

-944 EFARELYEQEG
+944 EFARELHREG
-955 KPLFEAAV
+955 KPLMRAAV

-987 ALATGASSG
+987 AIATGASSG
-996 SKHSIGTSVVGGTLA
+996 SQHSIGTSVVGGTLA

-1017 FFVPLFFYVVA
+1017 FFVPLFFYVIGHITERFGKRTPA
-1028 SVVAHF
+1028 AEAEE
-1034 RKNQPAPAVA
+1034 KNA
-1044 TPTSEE
+1044 
-1050 ESHA
+1050 

>member
-1 MSKFFINRPIFAWVL
+1 MSKFFIHRPIFAWVL
-16 AIVVM
+16 AIAVM
-21 LAGALAIKALPV
+21 LLGILAIKALPI

-74 NLRYITSSSESDGSM
+74 GLRYITSASESDGSM

-139 VAGLVSE
+139 VVGLVSE
-146 DGAMN
+146 DGRMN
-151 SEDLADYIASNIQD
+151 SEDLADYIASHLQD
-165 PVSRTK
+165 PISRTV
-171 GVGDFTL
+171 GVGDFQL
-178 FGSAYAMRIWLDPA
+178 FGAPYAMRIWLDPA
-192 KLNAH
+192 KLNAY
-197 QLTPSDVIAAVQG
+197 QLTPSDVVAAVRS
-210 QNVQVSAGSLGGLP
+210 QNVQVSAGQLGGLP
-224 TLNNKVQLQA
+224 TLNDKVQLQA

-245 DEFREIMLKVKSN
+245 DEFRQIMLKVQPN
-258 GAQVRLKDVADV
+258 GAQVRLKDVAEV
-270 ELGGQF
+270 ALGGQF
-276 TAISSKYNGQ
+276 SAISSKFNGK
-286 PSAALALRLATG
+286 PASAMALRLATG
-298 ENVLES
+298 GNVLES
-304 VAAVRA
+304 VQAVRA
-310 TIASLEPN
+310 TIAQLEPN
-318 FPPGVKVVYP
+318 FPAGVQVVYP
-328 YDTAPVVQVSIDSVV
+328 YDTSPVVQVSIDSVIK
-343 STLVEAIVL
+343 TLLEAIVL

-380 TFGVLLAAGFTINLL
+380 TFGILLAAGFTINLL

-413 VVENVERLMHDEHLS
+413 VVENVERLMHEEQLS
-428 AKDATIKSMGQI
+428 PKEATLQSMGQI

-445 GIGVVISAVFVPMAF
+445 GIGLVISAVFVPMAF

-471 FAITIAVAMSL
+471 FAITIAAAMSL
-482 SVLVALVFTPALCAT
+482 SVLVALIFTPALCAT
-497 ILKAPEPGKKPAKFF
+497 LLKAPVPGKKPARFF

-518 FNAGASGYAIGVEG
+518 FNASASGYALGVEG
-532 ILKRNKFFLLIY
+532 ILKRNKWFLLLY

-568 GTLFVQVQLPPNA
+568 GTMFVQVQLPPNA
-581 TAARTDQVLQ
+581 SAARTDQVLQ
-591 AVTQHLLENEKDT
+591 AVSQHLLDNEKDT
-604 VNSVMAVNGFN
+604 VHSVMAVNGFN

-621 NSGLLFVELK
+621 NNGLLFVELK
-631 PFTERTSPHQHL
+631 PFEQRQGAHQHL
-643 KALHGRTWG
+643 KALYGRTWG
-652 FVSQLNDAMVIPVI
+652 CVSQLNDALVIPI
-666 PPAIVELGNATGFDF
+666 MPPAILELGNATGFDF
-681 FLQDNGGVG
+681 YLQDNGGVG
-690 HEVLMQARNQMLG
+690 HEMLMQARNQMLG
-703 MAAQTPQLAM
+703 MAAQTPQLAL

-730 EEKARALKLSLSDI
+730 EEKARTLGLSLADI

-767 KVFLQGK
+767 KVFLQGQ
-774 AESRVGPDDFAKW
+774 ADARVGPEDFAKW
-787 YVRNSDGKMVPF
+787 YVRNNVGKMVPF
-799 SAFATGKWVYGPAKL
+799 SAFASGQWVYGPTKL
-814 ERYNGVSAVQIVG
+814 ERFNGVPAVQIVG
-827 GTAPGV
+827 STAPGV
-833 STGEAMKIV
+833 STGDAMHIV

-868 NQSAWIMALSMLIVF
+868 DQSAWVLALSMLMVF
-883 LSLAALYESW
+883 LCLAALYESW

-944 EFARELYEQEG
+944 EFARELYEDEG
-955 KPLFEAAV
+955 KPLFQATV
-963 EAARLRLRPIIM
+963 EAARLRLRPIVM
-975 TSMAFVLGVVPL
+975 TSMAFVLGVLPL
-987 ALATGASSG
+987 AIATGASSG
-996 SKHSIGTSVVGGTLA
+996 SQHSIGTSVVGGTLA
-1011 GTFLAI
+1011 GTFLAV
-1017 FFVPLFFYVVA
+1017 FFVPLFFYVIARLMQLV
-1028 SVVAHF
+1028 
-1034 RKNQPAPAVA
+1034 RQRRPAPAA
-1044 TPTSEE
+1044 PTTGTAEE
-1050 ESHA
+1050 KTT

>member
-1 MSKFFINRPIFAWVL
+1 MSKFFINRPIFAWVV

-21 LAGALAIKALPV
+21 LAGVLAIKGLPIN
-33 SQYPDV
+33 QYPNV
-39 APPAIAISVTYP
+39 APPAISISVTYP
-51 GASAQTV
+51 GASAQAV

-74 NLRYITSSSESDGSM
+74 GLRYITSASESDGSM

-139 VAGLVSE
+139 VVGLVSE
-146 DGAMN
+146 DGSMSSA
-151 SEDLADYIASNIQD
+151 DLADYIATNLQD
-165 PVSRTK
+165 PISRTE

-178 FGSAYAMRIWLDPA
+178 FGAPYAMRIWLDPA

-197 QLTPSDVIAAVQG
+197 QLTPSDVIAAVKS
-210 QNVQVSAGSLGGLP
+210 QNVQVSAGQLGGLP
-224 TLNNKVQLQA
+224 TINDKVQLQA

-245 DEFREIMLKVKSN
+245 EEFREIMLKVKPN

-270 ELGGQF
+270 QLGGQF
-276 TAISSKYNGQ
+276 TAISSKFDGK
-286 PSAALALRLATG
+286 PSSALALRLTTG
-298 ENVLES
+298 GNVLDA
-304 VAAVRA
+304 VKAVRA
-310 TIASLEPN
+310 TIAKLEPN
-318 FPPGVKVVYP
+318 FPPGVKVVFP
-328 YDTAPVVQVSIDSVV
+328 YDTSPVVQVSIDSVV
-343 STLVEAIVL
+343 HTLFEAIVL

-361 QSVRATIIPTLAVP
+361 QSIRATLVPTLAVP

-380 TFGVLLAAGFTINLL
+380 TFGILLAAGFTINLL

-413 VVENVERLMHDEHLS
+413 VVENVERLMHEEHLS
-428 AKDATIKSMGQI
+428 PKEATIKSMGQI

-445 GIGVVISAVFVPMAF
+445 GIGLVISAVFVPMAF

-471 FAITIAVAMSL
+471 FAVTIAAAMTL
-482 SVLVALVFTPALCAT
+482 SVLVALIFTPALCAT
-497 ILKAPEPGKKPAKFF
+497 ILKAPVPGKKPAAFF

-518 FNAGASGYAIGVEG
+518 FNAGASGYAVGVEG
-532 ILKRNKFFLLIY
+532 ILKRNKLFLLIY
-544 VLLLAALVALF
+544 ALLLVVLAVLF
-555 ARIPTAFL
+555 ARIPSAFL

-568 GTLFVQVQLPPNA
+568 GTMMVQVQLPPNA
-581 TAARTDQVLQ
+581 SAARTEQVLQ
-591 AVTQHLLENEKDT
+591 KVVNHLLENEKDT
-604 VNSVMAVNGFN
+604 VNGVMSVNGFN

-631 PFTERTSPHQHL
+631 PFEQRKRPDQHL

-652 FVSQLNDAMVIPVI
+652 FVSQINDAMIVPIM
-666 PPAIVELGNATGFDF
+666 PPAIIELGNATGFDF
-681 FLQDNGGVG
+681 YLQDNGGVG

-723 QYQIEID
+723 QFQIEID
-730 EEKARALKLSLSDI
+730 EEKARALGLNLADI
-744 NATMSIAWGSAYIND
+744 NSTMSIAWGSAYIND

-787 YVRNSDGKMVPF
+787 YVRNDAGKMVPF

-814 ERYNGVSAVQIVG
+814 ERFNGVPAVQIVG

-833 STGEAMKIV
+833 STGEAMALV

-847 QLPPGVDLVWTGL
+847 QLPPGVDLVWSGL

-868 NQSAWIMALSMLIVF
+868 NQSAWIMALSMLMVF
-883 LSLAALYESW
+883 LCLAALYESW
-893 SIPFSVMLVV
+893 AIPFSVMLVV

-911 LATLGRGLTNDVFF
+911 LATLSRGLTNDVFF
-925 QIGMITTMGL
+925 QIGMITTVGL

-944 EFARELYEQEG
+944 EFARELHREG
-955 KPLFEAAV
+955 KPLMRAAV

-987 ALATGASSG
+987 AIATGASSG
-996 SKHSIGTSVVGGTLA
+996 SQHSIGTSVVGGTLA

-1017 FFVPLFFYVVA
+1017 FFVPLFFYVIGHITERFGKRTPA
-1028 SVVAHF
+1028 AEAEE
-1034 RKNQPAPAVA
+1034 KNA
-1044 TPTSEE
+1044 
-1050 ESHA
+1050 

>member
-1 MSKFFINRPIFAWVL
+1 MSKFFINRPIFAWVV

-21 LAGALAIKALPV
+21 LAGVLAIKGLPIN
-33 SQYPDV
+33 QYPNV
-39 APPAIAISVTYP
+39 APPAISISVTYP
-51 GASAQTV
+51 GASAQAV

-74 NLRYITSSSESDGSM
+74 GLRYITSASESDGSM

-139 VAGLVSE
+139 VVGLVSD
-146 DGAMN
+146 DGSMSSA
-151 SEDLADYIASNIQD
+151 DLADYIATNLQD
-165 PVSRTK
+165 PISRTE

-178 FGSAYAMRIWLDPA
+178 FGAPYAMRIWLDPA

-197 QLTPSDVIAAVQG
+197 QLTPSDVMAAVKS
-210 QNVQVSAGSLGGLP
+210 QNVQVSAGQLGGLP
-224 TLNNKVQLQA
+224 TINDKVQLQA

-245 DEFREIMLKVKSN
+245 EEFREIMLKVKPN

-270 ELGGQF
+270 QLGGQF
-276 TAISSKYNGQ
+276 TAISSKFDGK
-286 PSAALALRLATG
+286 PSSALALRLTTG
-298 ENVLES
+298 GNVLDA
-304 VAAVRA
+304 VKAVRA
-310 TIASLEPN
+310 TIAKLEPN
-318 FPPGVKVVYP
+318 FPPGVKVVFP
-328 YDTAPVVQVSIDSVV
+328 YDTSPVVQVSIDSVV
-343 STLVEAIVL
+343 HTLFEAIVL

-361 QSVRATIIPTLAVP
+361 QSIRATLVPTLAVP

-380 TFGVLLAAGFTINLL
+380 TFGILLAAGFTINLL

-413 VVENVERLMHDEHLS
+413 VVENVERLMHEEHLS
-428 AKDATIKSMGQI
+428 PKEATIKSMGQI

-445 GIGVVISAVFVPMAF
+445 GIGLVISAVFVPMAF

-471 FAITIAVAMSL
+471 FAVTIAAAMTL
-482 SVLVALVFTPALCAT
+482 SVLVALIFTPALCAT
-497 ILKAPEPGKKPAKFF
+497 ILKAPVPGKKPAAFF

-518 FNAGASGYAIGVEG
+518 FNAGASGYAVGVEG
-532 ILKRNKFFLLIY
+532 ILKRNKLFLLIY
-544 VLLLAALVALF
+544 ALLLVALAVLF

-568 GTLFVQVQLPPNA
+568 GTMMVQVQLPPNA
-581 TAARTDQVLQ
+581 SAARTEQVLQ
-591 AVTQHLLENEKDT
+591 KVVNHLLENEKDT
-604 VNSVMAVNGFN
+604 VNGVMSVNGFN

-631 PFTERTSPHQHL
+631 PFEQRKRPDQHL

-652 FVSQLNDAMVIPVI
+652 FVSQINDAMIVPIM
-666 PPAIVELGNATGFDF
+666 PPAIIELGNATGFDF
-681 FLQDNGGVG
+681 YLQDNGGVG

-723 QYQIEID
+723 QFQIEID
-730 EEKARALKLSLSDI
+730 EEKARALGLNLADI
-744 NATMSIAWGSAYIND
+744 NSTMSIAWGSAYIND

-787 YVRNSDGKMVPF
+787 YVRNDAGKMVPF

-814 ERYNGVSAVQIVG
+814 ERFNGVPAVQIVG

-833 STGEAMKIV
+833 STGEAMAVV

-847 QLPPGVDLVWTGL
+847 QLPPGVDLVWSGL

-868 NQSAWIMALSMLIVF
+868 NQSAWIMALSMLMVF
-883 LSLAALYESW
+883 LCLAALYESW
-893 SIPFSVMLVV
+893 AIPFSVMLVV

-911 LATLGRGLTNDVFF
+911 LATLSRGLTNDVFF
-925 QIGMITTMGL
+925 QIGMITTVGL

-944 EFARELYEQEG
+944 EFARELHREG
-955 KPLFEAAV
+955 KPLMRAAV

-987 ALATGASSG
+987 AIATGASSG
-996 SKHSIGTSVVGGTLA
+996 SQHSIGTSVVGGTLA

-1017 FFVPLFFYVVA
+1017 FFVPLFFYVIGHITERFGKRTPA
-1028 SVVAHF
+1028 AEAEE
-1034 RKNQPAPAVA
+1034 KNA
-1044 TPTSEE
+1044 
-1050 ESHA
+1050 

>member
-1 MSKFFINRPIFAWVL
+1 MSKFFINRPIFAWVV

-21 LAGALAIKALPV
+21 LAGVLAIKGLPIN
-33 SQYPDV
+33 QYPNV
-39 APPAIAISVTYP
+39 APPAISISVTYP
-51 GASAQTV
+51 GASAQAV

-74 NLRYITSSSESDGSM
+74 GLRYITSASESDGSM

-139 VAGLVSE
+139 VVGLVSE
-146 DGAMN
+146 DGSMSSA
-151 SEDLADYIASNIQD
+151 DLADYIATNLQD
-165 PVSRTK
+165 PISRTE

-178 FGSAYAMRIWLDPA
+178 FGAPYAMRIWLDPA

-197 QLTPSDVIAAVQG
+197 QLTPSDVMAAVKS
-210 QNVQVSAGSLGGLP
+210 QNVQVSAGQLGGLP
-224 TLNNKVQLQA
+224 TINDKVQLQA

-245 DEFREIMLKVKSN
+245 EEFREIMLKVKPN

-270 ELGGQF
+270 QLGGQF
-276 TAISSKYNGQ
+276 TAISSKFDGK
-286 PSAALALRLATG
+286 PSSALALRLTTG
-298 ENVLES
+298 GNVLDA
-304 VAAVRA
+304 VRAVRA
-310 TIASLEPN
+310 TIAKLEPN
-318 FPPGVKVVYP
+318 FPPGVKVVFP
-328 YDTAPVVQVSIDSVV
+328 YDTSPVVQVSIDSVV
-343 STLVEAIVL
+343 HTLFEAIVL

-361 QSVRATIIPTLAVP
+361 QSIRATLVPTLAVP

-380 TFGVLLAAGFTINLL
+380 TFGILLAAGFTINLL

-413 VVENVERLMHDEHLS
+413 VVENVERLMHEEHLS
-428 AKDATIKSMGQI
+428 PKEATIKSMGQI

-445 GIGVVISAVFVPMAF
+445 GIGLVISAVFVPMAF

-471 FAITIAVAMSL
+471 FAVTIAAAMTL
-482 SVLVALVFTPALCAT
+482 SVLVALIFTPALCAT
-497 ILKAPEPGKKPAKFF
+497 ILKAPVPGKKPAAFF

-518 FNAGASGYAIGVEG
+518 FNAGASGYAVGVEG
-532 ILKRNKFFLLIY
+532 ILKRNKLFLLIY
-544 VLLLAALVALF
+544 ALLLVALAVLF
-555 ARIPTAFL
+555 ARIPSAFL

-568 GTLFVQVQLPPNA
+568 GTMMVQVQLPPNA
-581 TAARTDQVLQ
+581 SAARTEQVLQ
-591 AVTQHLLENEKDT
+591 KVVNHLLENEKDT
-604 VNSVMAVNGFN
+604 VNGVMSVNGFN

-631 PFTERTSPHQHL
+631 PFEQRKRPDQHL
-643 KALHGRTWG
+643 KALYGRTWG
-652 FVSQLNDAMVIPVI
+652 FVSQINDAMIVPIM
-666 PPAIVELGNATGFDF
+666 PPAIIELGNATGFDF
-681 FLQDNGGVG
+681 YLQDNGGVG

-723 QYQIEID
+723 QFQIEID
-730 EEKARALKLSLSDI
+730 EEKARALGLNLADI
-744 NATMSIAWGSAYIND
+744 NSTMSIAWGSAYIND

-787 YVRNSDGKMVPF
+787 YVRNDAGKMVPF

-814 ERYNGVSAVQIVG
+814 ERFNGVPAVQIVG

-833 STGEAMKIV
+833 STGEAMAVV

-847 QLPPGVDLVWTGL
+847 QLPPGVDLVWSGL

-868 NQSAWIMALSMLIVF
+868 NQSAWIMALSMLMVF
-883 LSLAALYESW
+883 LCLAALYESW
-893 SIPFSVMLVV
+893 AIPFSVMLVV
-903 PLGILGAV
+903 PLGIMGAV
-911 LATLGRGLTNDVFF
+911 LATLSRGLTNDVFF
-925 QIGMITTMGL
+925 QIGMITTVGL

-944 EFARELYEQEG
+944 EFARELHREG
-955 KPLFEAAV
+955 KPLMRAAV

-987 ALATGASSG
+987 AIATGASSG
-996 SKHSIGTSVVGGTLA
+996 SQHSIGTSVVGGTLA

-1017 FFVPLFFYVVA
+1017 FFVPLFFYVIGHITERFGKRTPA
-1028 SVVAHF
+1028 AEAEE
-1034 RKNQPAPAVA
+1034 KNA
-1044 TPTSEE
+1044 
-1050 ESHA
+1050 

>member
-1 MSKFFINRPIFAWVL
+1 MSKFFINRPIFAWVV

-21 LAGALAIKALPV
+21 LAGVLAIKGLPIN
-33 SQYPDV
+33 QYPNV
-39 APPAIAISVTYP
+39 APPAISISVTYP
-51 GASAQTV
+51 GASAQAV

-74 NLRYITSSSESDGSM
+74 GLRYITSASESDGSM

-139 VAGLVSE
+139 VVGLVSE
-146 DGAMN
+146 DGSMSSA
-151 SEDLADYIASNIQD
+151 DLADYIATNLQD
-165 PVSRTK
+165 PISRTE

-178 FGSAYAMRIWLDPA
+178 FGAPYAMRIWLDPA

-197 QLTPSDVIAAVQG
+197 QLTPSDVMAAVKS
-210 QNVQVSAGSLGGLP
+210 QNVQVSAGQLGGLP
-224 TLNNKVQLQA
+224 TINDKVQLQA

-245 DEFREIMLKVKSN
+245 EEFREIMLKVKPN

-270 ELGGQF
+270 QLGGQF
-276 TAISSKYNGQ
+276 TAISSKFDGK
-286 PSAALALRLATG
+286 PSSALALRLTTG
-298 ENVLES
+298 GNVLDA
-304 VAAVRA
+304 VRAVRA
-310 TIASLEPN
+310 TIAKLEPN
-318 FPPGVKVVYP
+318 FPPGVKVVFP
-328 YDTAPVVQVSIDSVV
+328 YDTSPVVQVSIDSVV
-343 STLVEAIVL
+343 HTLFEAIVL

-361 QSVRATIIPTLAVP
+361 QSIRATLVPTLAVP

-380 TFGVLLAAGFTINLL
+380 TFGILLAAGFTINLL

-413 VVENVERLMHDEHLS
+413 VVENVERLMHEEHLS
-428 AKDATIKSMGQI
+428 PKEATIKSMGQI

-445 GIGVVISAVFVPMAF
+445 GIGLVISAVFVPMAF

-471 FAITIAVAMSL
+471 FAVTIAAAMTL
-482 SVLVALVFTPALCAT
+482 SVLVALIFTPALCAT
-497 ILKAPEPGKKPAKFF
+497 ILKAPVPGKKPAAFF

-518 FNAGASGYAIGVEG
+518 FNAGASGYAVGVEG
-532 ILKRNKFFLLIY
+532 ILKRNKLFLLIY
-544 VLLLAALVALF
+544 ALLLVALAVLF

-568 GTLFVQVQLPPNA
+568 GTMMVQVQLPPNA
-581 TAARTDQVLQ
+581 SAARTEQVLQ
-591 AVTQHLLENEKDT
+591 KVVNHLLENEKDT
-604 VNSVMAVNGFN
+604 VNGVMSVNGFN

-631 PFTERTSPHQHL
+631 PFEQRKRPDQHL

-652 FVSQLNDAMVIPVI
+652 FVSQINDAMIVPIM
-666 PPAIVELGNATGFDF
+666 PPAIIELGNATGFDF
-681 FLQDNGGVG
+681 YLQDNGGVG

-723 QYQIEID
+723 QFQIEID
-730 EEKARALKLSLSDI
+730 EEKARALGLNLADI
-744 NATMSIAWGSAYIND
+744 NSTMSIAWGSAYIND

-787 YVRNSDGKMVPF
+787 YVRNDAGKMVPF

-814 ERYNGVSAVQIVG
+814 ERFNGVPAVQIVG

-833 STGEAMKIV
+833 STGEAMAVV

-847 QLPPGVDLVWTGL
+847 QLPPGVDLVWSGL

-868 NQSAWIMALSMLIVF
+868 NQSAWIMALSMLMVF
-883 LSLAALYESW
+883 LCLAALYESW
-893 SIPFSVMLVV
+893 AIPFSVMLVV
-903 PLGILGAV
+903 PLGIMGAV
-911 LATLGRGLTNDVFF
+911 LATLSRGLTNDVFF
-925 QIGMITTMGL
+925 QIGMITTVGL

-944 EFARELYEQEG
+944 EFARELHREG
-955 KPLFEAAV
+955 KPLMRAAV

-987 ALATGASSG
+987 AIATGASSG
-996 SKHSIGTSVVGGTLA
+996 SQHSIGTSVVGGTLA

-1017 FFVPLFFYVVA
+1017 FFVPLFFYVIGHITERFGKRTPA
-1028 SVVAHF
+1028 AEAEE
-1034 RKNQPAPAVA
+1034 KNA
-1044 TPTSEE
+1044 
-1050 ESHA
+1050 

>member
-1 MSKFFINRPIFAWVL
+1 MSKFFINRPIFAWVV

-21 LAGALAIKALPV
+21 LAGVLAIKGLPIN
-33 SQYPDV
+33 QYPNV
-39 APPAIAISVTYP
+39 APPAISISVTYP
-51 GASAQTV
+51 GASAQAV

-74 NLRYITSSSESDGSM
+74 GLRYITSASESDGSM

-139 VAGLVSE
+139 VVGLVSE
-146 DGAMN
+146 DGSMSSA
-151 SEDLADYIASNIQD
+151 DLADYIATNLQD
-165 PVSRTK
+165 PISRTE

-178 FGSAYAMRIWLDPA
+178 FGAPYAMRIWLDPA

-197 QLTPSDVIAAVQG
+197 QLTPSDVMAAVKS
-210 QNVQVSAGSLGGLP
+210 QNVQVSAGQLGGLP
-224 TLNNKVQLQA
+224 TINDKVQLQA

-245 DEFREIMLKVKSN
+245 EEFREIMLKVKPN

-270 ELGGQF
+270 QLGGQF
-276 TAISSKYNGQ
+276 TAISSKFDGK
-286 PSAALALRLATG
+286 PSSALALRLTTG
-298 ENVLES
+298 GNVLDA
-304 VAAVRA
+304 VKAVRA
-310 TIASLEPN
+310 TIAKLEPN
-318 FPPGVKVVYP
+318 FPPGVKVVFP
-328 YDTAPVVQVSIDSVV
+328 YDTSPVVQVSIDSVV
-343 STLVEAIVL
+343 HTLFEAIVL

-361 QSVRATIIPTLAVP
+361 QSIRATLVPTLAVP

-380 TFGVLLAAGFTINLL
+380 TFGILLAAGFTINLL

-413 VVENVERLMHDEHLS
+413 VVENVERLMHEEHLS
-428 AKDATIKSMGQI
+428 PKEATIKSMGQI

-445 GIGVVISAVFVPMAF
+445 GIGLVISAVFVPMAF

-471 FAITIAVAMSL
+471 FAVTIAAAMTL
-482 SVLVALVFTPALCAT
+482 SVLVALIFTPALCAT
-497 ILKAPEPGKKPAKFF
+497 ILKTPVPGKKPAAFF

-518 FNAGASGYAIGVEG
+518 FNAGASGYAVGVEG
-532 ILKRNKFFLLIY
+532 ILKRNKWFLLIY
-544 VLLLAALVALF
+544 VLLLVALAVLF

-568 GTLFVQVQLPPNA
+568 GTMMVQVQLPPNA
-581 TAARTDQVLQ
+581 SAARTEQVLQ
-591 AVTQHLLENEKDT
+591 KVVNHLLENEKDT
-604 VNSVMAVNGFN
+604 VNGVMSVNGFN

-631 PFTERTSPHQHL
+631 PFEQRKRPDQHL

-652 FVSQLNDAMVIPVI
+652 FVSQINDAMIVPIM
-666 PPAIVELGNATGFDF
+666 PPAIIELGNATGFDF
-681 FLQDNGGVG
+681 YLQDNGGVG

-723 QYQIEID
+723 QFQIEID
-730 EEKARALKLSLSDI
+730 EEKARALGLNLADI
-744 NATMSIAWGSAYIND
+744 NSTMSIAWGSAYIND

-787 YVRNSDGKMVPF
+787 YVRNDAGKMVPF

-814 ERYNGVSAVQIVG
+814 ERFNGVPAVQIVG

-833 STGEAMKIV
+833 STGEAMAVV

-847 QLPPGVDLVWTGL
+847 QLPPGVDLVWSGL

-868 NQSAWIMALSMLIVF
+868 NQSAWIMALSMLMVF
-883 LSLAALYESW
+883 LCLAALYESW
-893 SIPFSVMLVV
+893 AIPFSVMLVV

-911 LATLGRGLTNDVFF
+911 LATLSRGLTNDVFF
-925 QIGMITTMGL
+925 QIGMITTVGL

-944 EFARELYEQEG
+944 EFARELHREG
-955 KPLFEAAV
+955 KPLMRAAV

-987 ALATGASSG
+987 AIATGASSG
-996 SKHSIGTSVVGGTLA
+996 SQHSIGTSVVGGTLA

-1017 FFVPLFFYVVA
+1017 FFVPLFFYVIGHITERFGKRTPA
-1028 SVVAHF
+1028 AEAEE
-1034 RKNQPAPAVA
+1034 KNA
-1044 TPTSEE
+1044 
-1050 ESHA
+1050 

>member
-1 MSKFFINRPIFAWVL
+1 MSKFFINRPIFAWVV

-21 LAGALAIKALPV
+21 LAGVLAIKGLPIN
-33 SQYPDV
+33 QYPNV
-39 APPAIAISVTYP
+39 APPAISISVTYP
-51 GASAQTV
+51 GASAQAV

-74 NLRYITSSSESDGSM
+74 GLRYITSASESDGSM

-139 VAGLVSE
+139 VVGLVSE
-146 DGAMN
+146 DGSMSSA
-151 SEDLADYIASNIQD
+151 DLADYIATNLQD
-165 PVSRTK
+165 PISRTE

-178 FGSAYAMRIWLDPA
+178 FGAPYAMRIWLDPA

-197 QLTPSDVIAAVQG
+197 QLTPSDVIAAVKS
-210 QNVQVSAGSLGGLP
+210 QNVQVSAGQLGGLP
-224 TLNNKVQLQA
+224 TINDKVQLQA

-245 DEFREIMLKVKSN
+245 EEFREIMLKVKPN

-270 ELGGQF
+270 QLGGQF
-276 TAISSKYNGQ
+276 TAISSKFDGK
-286 PSAALALRLATG
+286 PSSALALRLTTG
-298 ENVLES
+298 GNVLDA
-304 VAAVRA
+304 VKAVRA
-310 TIASLEPN
+310 TIAKLEPN
-318 FPPGVKVVYP
+318 FPPGVKVVFP
-328 YDTAPVVQVSIDSVV
+328 YDTSPVVQVSIDSVV
-343 STLVEAIVL
+343 HTLFEAIVL

-361 QSVRATIIPTLAVP
+361 QSIRATLVPTLAVP

-380 TFGVLLAAGFTINLL
+380 TFGILLAAGFTINLL

-413 VVENVERLMHDEHLS
+413 VVENVERLMHEEHLS
-428 AKDATIKSMGQI
+428 PKEATIKSMGQI

-445 GIGVVISAVFVPMAF
+445 GIGLVISAVFVPMAF

-471 FAITIAVAMSL
+471 FAVTIAAAMTL
-482 SVLVALVFTPALCAT
+482 SVLVALIFTPALCAT
-497 ILKAPEPGKKPAKFF
+497 ILKAPVPGKKPAAFF

-518 FNAGASGYAIGVEG
+518 FNAGASGYAVGVEG
-532 ILKRNKFFLLIY
+532 ILKRNKWFLLIY

-568 GTLFVQVQLPPNA
+568 GTMMVQVQLPPNA
-581 TAARTDQVLQ
+581 SAARTEQVLQ
-591 AVTQHLLENEKDT
+591 KVVNHLLENEKDT
-604 VNSVMAVNGFN
+604 VNGVMSVNGFN

-631 PFTERTSPHQHL
+631 PFEQRKRPDQHL

-652 FVSQLNDAMVIPVI
+652 FVSQINDAMIVPIM
-666 PPAIVELGNATGFDF
+666 PPAIIELGNATGFDF
-681 FLQDNGGVG
+681 YLQDNGGVG

-723 QYQIEID
+723 QFQIEID
-730 EEKARALKLSLSDI
+730 EEKARALGLNLADI
-744 NATMSIAWGSAYIND
+744 NSTMSIAWGSAYIND

-787 YVRNSDGKMVPF
+787 YVRNDAGKMVPF

-814 ERYNGVSAVQIVG
+814 ERFNGVPAVQIVG

-833 STGEAMKIV
+833 STGEAMAVV
-842 EGLAQ
+842 EGLAR
-847 QLPPGVDLVWTGL
+847 QLPPGVDLVWSGL

-868 NQSAWIMALSMLIVF
+868 NQSAWIMALSMLMVF
-883 LSLAALYESW
+883 LCLAALYESW
-893 SIPFSVMLVV
+893 AIPFSVMLVV

-911 LATLGRGLTNDVFF
+911 LATLSRGLTNDVFF
-925 QIGMITTMGL
+925 QIGMITTVGL

-944 EFARELYEQEG
+944 EFARELHREG
-955 KPLFEAAV
+955 KPLMRAAV

-987 ALATGASSG
+987 AIATGASSG
-996 SKHSIGTSVVGGTLA
+996 SQHSIGTSVVGGTLA

-1017 FFVPLFFYVVA
+1017 FFVPLFFYVIGRITERFGKRTPA
-1028 SVVAHF
+1028 AEAEE
-1034 RKNQPAPAVA
+1034 KNA
-1044 TPTSEE
+1044 
-1050 ESHA
+1050 

>member
-1 MSKFFINRPIFAWVL
+1 MSKFFINRPIFAWVV

-21 LAGALAIKALPV
+21 LAGVLAIKGLPIN
-33 SQYPDV
+33 QYPNV
-39 APPAIAISVTYP
+39 APPAISISVTYP
-51 GASAQTV
+51 GASAQAV

-74 NLRYITSSSESDGSM
+74 GLRYITSASESDGSM

-139 VAGLVSE
+139 VVGLVSE
-146 DGAMN
+146 DGSMSSA
-151 SEDLADYIASNIQD
+151 DLADYIATNLQD
-165 PVSRTK
+165 PISRTE

-178 FGSAYAMRIWLDPA
+178 FGAPYAMRIWLDPA

-197 QLTPSDVIAAVQG
+197 QLTPSDVMAAVKS
-210 QNVQVSAGSLGGLP
+210 QNVQVSAGQLGGLP
-224 TLNNKVQLQA
+224 TINDKVQLQA

-245 DEFREIMLKVKSN
+245 EEFREIMLKVKPN

-270 ELGGQF
+270 QLGGQF
-276 TAISSKYNGQ
+276 TAISSKFDGK
-286 PSAALALRLATG
+286 PSSALALRLTTG
-298 ENVLES
+298 GNVLDA
-304 VAAVRA
+304 VKAVRA
-310 TIASLEPN
+310 TIAKLEPN
-318 FPPGVKVVYP
+318 FPPGVKVVFP
-328 YDTAPVVQVSIDSVV
+328 YDTSPVVQVSIDSVV
-343 STLVEAIVL
+343 HTLFEAIVL

-361 QSVRATIIPTLAVP
+361 QSIRATLVPTLAVP

-380 TFGVLLAAGFTINLL
+380 TFGILLAAGFTINLL

-413 VVENVERLMHDEHLS
+413 VVENVERLMHEEHLS
-428 AKDATIKSMGQI
+428 PKEATIKSMGQI

-445 GIGVVISAVFVPMAF
+445 GIGLVISAVFVPMAF

-471 FAITIAVAMSL
+471 FAVTIAAAMTL
-482 SVLVALVFTPALCAT
+482 SVLVALIFTPALCAT
-497 ILKAPEPGKKPAKFF
+497 ILKAPVPGKKPAAFF

-518 FNAGASGYAIGVEG
+518 FNAGASGYAVGVEG
-532 ILKRNKFFLLIY
+532 ILKRNKWFLLIY
-544 VLLLAALVALF
+544 VLLLVALAVLF
-555 ARIPTAFL
+555 ARIPSAFL

-568 GTLFVQVQLPPNA
+568 GTMMVQVQLPPNA
-581 TAARTDQVLQ
+581 SAARTEQVLQ
-591 AVTQHLLENEKDT
+591 KVVNHLLENEKDT
-604 VNSVMAVNGFN
+604 VNGVMSVNGFN

-631 PFTERTSPHQHL
+631 PFEQRKRPDQHL

-652 FVSQLNDAMVIPVI
+652 FVSQINDAMIVPIM
-666 PPAIVELGNATGFDF
+666 PPAIIELGNATGFDF
-681 FLQDNGGVG
+681 YLQDNGGVG

-723 QYQIEID
+723 QFQIEID
-730 EEKARALKLSLSDI
+730 EEKARALGLNLADI
-744 NATMSIAWGSAYIND
+744 NSTMSIAWGSAYIND
-759 FIDRGRVK
+759 FVDRGRVK

-787 YVRNSDGKMVPF
+787 YVRNDAGKMVPF

-814 ERYNGVSAVQIVG
+814 ERFNGVPAVQIVG

-833 STGEAMKIV
+833 STGEAMAVV

-847 QLPPGVDLVWTGL
+847 QLPPGVDLVWSGL

-868 NQSAWIMALSMLIVF
+868 NQSAWIMALSMLMVF
-883 LSLAALYESW
+883 LCLAALYESW
-893 SIPFSVMLVV
+893 AIPFSVMLVV

-911 LATLGRGLTNDVFF
+911 LATLSRGLTNDVFF
-925 QIGMITTMGL
+925 QIGMITTVGL

-944 EFARELYEQEG
+944 EFARELHREG
-955 KPLFEAAV
+955 KPLMRAAV

-987 ALATGASSG
+987 AIATGASSG
-996 SKHSIGTSVVGGTLA
+996 SQHSIGTSVVGGTLA

-1017 FFVPLFFYVVA
+1017 FFVPLFFYVIGHITERFGKRTPA
-1028 SVVAHF
+1028 AEAEE
-1034 RKNQPAPAVA
+1034 KNA
-1044 TPTSEE
+1044 
-1050 ESHA
+1050 

>member
-1 MSKFFINRPIFAWVL
+1 MSKFFINRPIFAWVV

-21 LAGALAIKALPV
+21 LEGVLAIKGLPIN
-33 SQYPDV
+33 QYPNV
-39 APPAIAISVTYP
+39 APPAISISVTYP
-51 GASAQTV
+51 GASAQAV

-74 NLRYITSSSESDGSM
+74 GLRYITSASESDGSM

-139 VAGLVSE
+139 VVGLVSE
-146 DGAMN
+146 DGSMSSA
-151 SEDLADYIASNIQD
+151 DLADYIATNLQD
-165 PVSRTK
+165 PISRTE

-178 FGSAYAMRIWLDPA
+178 FGAPYAMRIWLDPA

-197 QLTPSDVIAAVQG
+197 QLTPSDVMAAVKS
-210 QNVQVSAGSLGGLP
+210 QNVQVSAGQLGGLP
-224 TLNNKVQLQA
+224 TINDKVQLQA

-245 DEFREIMLKVKSN
+245 EEFREIMLKVKPN

-270 ELGGQF
+270 QLGGQF
-276 TAISSKYNGQ
+276 TAISSKFDGK
-286 PSAALALRLATG
+286 PSSALALRLTTG
-298 ENVLES
+298 GNVLDA
-304 VAAVRA
+304 VKAVRA
-310 TIASLEPN
+310 TIAKLEPN
-318 FPPGVKVVYP
+318 FPPGVKVVFP
-328 YDTAPVVQVSIDSVV
+328 YDTSPVVQVSIDSVV
-343 STLVEAIVL
+343 HTLFEAIVL

-361 QSVRATIIPTLAVP
+361 QSIRATLVPTLAVP

-380 TFGVLLAAGFTINLL
+380 TFGILLAAGFTINLL

-413 VVENVERLMHDEHLS
+413 VVENVERLMHEEHLS
-428 AKDATIKSMGQI
+428 PKEATIKSMGQI

-445 GIGVVISAVFVPMAF
+445 GIGLVISAVFVPMAF

-471 FAITIAVAMSL
+471 FAVTIAAAMTL
-482 SVLVALVFTPALCAT
+482 SVLVALIFTPALCAT
-497 ILKAPEPGKKPAKFF
+497 ILKAPVPGKKPAAFF

-518 FNAGASGYAIGVEG
+518 FNAGASGYAVGVEG
-532 ILKRNKFFLLIY
+532 ILKRNKWFLLIY
-544 VLLLAALVALF
+544 VLLLVALAVLF

-568 GTLFVQVQLPPNA
+568 GTMMVQVQLPPNA
-581 TAARTDQVLQ
+581 SAARTEQVLQ
-591 AVTQHLLENEKDT
+591 KVVNHLLENEKDT
-604 VNSVMAVNGFN
+604 VNGVMSVNGFN

-631 PFTERTSPHQHL
+631 PFEQRKRPDQHL

-652 FVSQLNDAMVIPVI
+652 FVSQINDAMIVPIM
-666 PPAIVELGNATGFDF
+666 PPAIIELGNATGFDF
-681 FLQDNGGVG
+681 YLQDNGGVG

-723 QYQIEID
+723 QFQIEID
-730 EEKARALKLSLSDI
+730 EEKARALGLNLADI
-744 NATMSIAWGSAYIND
+744 NSTMSIAWGSAYIND

-787 YVRNSDGKMVPF
+787 YVRNDAGKMVPF

-814 ERYNGVSAVQIVG
+814 ERFNGVPAVQIVG

-833 STGEAMKIV
+833 STGEAMAVV

-847 QLPPGVDLVWTGL
+847 QLPPGVDLVWSGL

-868 NQSAWIMALSMLIVF
+868 NQSAWIMALSMLMVF
-883 LSLAALYESW
+883 LCLAALYESW
-893 SIPFSVMLVV
+893 AIPFSVMLVV

-911 LATLGRGLTNDVFF
+911 LATLSRGLTNDVFF
-925 QIGMITTMGL
+925 QIGMITTVGL

-944 EFARELYEQEG
+944 EFARELHREG
-955 KPLFEAAV
+955 KPLMRAAV

-987 ALATGASSG
+987 AIATGASSG
-996 SKHSIGTSVVGGTLA
+996 SQHSIGTSVVGGTLA

-1017 FFVPLFFYVVA
+1017 FFVPLFFYVIGHITERFGKRTPA
-1028 SVVAHF
+1028 AEAEE
-1034 RKNQPAPAVA
+1034 KNA
-1044 TPTSEE
+1044 
-1050 ESHA
+1050 

>member
-1 MSKFFINRPIFAWVL
+1 MSKFFISRPIFAWVV

-21 LAGALAIKALPV
+21 LAGVLAIKALPV

-74 NLRYITSSSESDGSM
+74 NLRYITSGSESDGSM

-139 VAGLVSE
+139 VAGLVSD
-146 DGAMN
+146 DGRMSSA
-151 SEDLADYIASNIQD
+151 DLADYIASNIQD

-171 GVGDFTL
+171 GVGDFQL
-178 FGSAYAMRIWLDPA
+178 FGSAYSMRIWLDPA

-197 QLTPSDVIAAVQG
+197 QLTPSDVIAAVRA
-210 QNVQVSAGSLGGLP
+210 QNVQISAGQLGGLP
-224 TLNNKVQLQA
+224 TINDKVQLQA
-234 TVLGKTRMKTA
+234 TVLGKTRMKTV
-245 DEFREIMLKVKSN
+245 DDFRAVMLKVKSN
-258 GAQVRLKDVADV
+258 GAQVRLKDVADI
-270 ELGGQF
+270 ELGGMYYG
-276 TAISSKYNGQ
+276 IDSKYNGK
-286 PSAALALRLATG
+286 PASALAVRLATG
-298 ENVLES
+298 GNVLES
-304 VAAVRA
+304 VAAVRE
-310 TIASLEPN
+310 TIAKLEPN

-328 YDTAPVVQVSIDSVV
+328 YDTAPVVKVSIDSVI
-343 STLVEAIVL
+343 STLIEAIVL

-361 QSVRATIIPTLAVP
+361 QSIRATLIPTLAVP

-380 TFGVLLAAGFTINLL
+380 TFGILLAAGFTINLL

-428 AKDATIKSMGQI
+428 PKEATLKSMGQI

-460 MDGSTGVIYRQ
+460 MEGSTGVIYRQ

-482 SVLVALVFTPALCAT
+482 SVLVALIFTPALCVT
-497 ILKAPEPGKKPAKFF
+497 ILKAPEHGKKPARFF

-518 FNAGASGYAIGVEG
+518 FNAGASGYAIGIEG

-544 VLLLAALVALF
+544 LLLLAGLAALF
-555 ARIPTAFL
+555 IRIPTAFL

-568 GTLFVQVQLPPNA
+568 GSMMVMVQLPPNA
-581 TAARTDQVLQ
+581 TAARTDKVLQ
-591 AVTQHLLENEKDT
+591 QVSQHLLENEKDT
-604 VNSVMAVNGFN
+604 VSSVMAITGFN

-631 PFTERTSPHQHL
+631 PFAERKAAHQHL

-652 FVSQLNDAMVIPVI
+652 FVSQINDALIIPIV
-666 PPAIVELGNATGFDF
+666 PPAIMEMGNATGFDF
-681 FLQDNGGVG
+681 FLQDNGNVG
-690 HEVLMQARNQMLG
+690 HDVLMQARNQMLG

-730 EEKARALKLSLSDI
+730 EEKARALKLNLADI
-744 NATMSIAWGSAYIND
+744 NSTMSIAWGSAYIND

-774 AESRVGPDDFAKW
+774 SDARVGPDDFGKW
-787 YVRNSDGKMVPF
+787 YVRNNDGKMVPF

-814 ERYNGVSAVQIVG
+814 ERFNGVSAVQLVG
-827 GTAPGV
+827 SPAPGV

-842 EGLAQ
+842 EGLAK
-847 QLPPGVDLVWTGL
+847 QLPPGVDLMWSGL
-860 SYEEIKAG
+860 SYEELKAG
-868 NQSAWIMALSMLIVF
+868 NQSSWILALSMLMVF
-883 LSLAALYESW
+883 LCLAALYESW

-911 LATLGRGLTNDVFF
+911 MATLARGLTNDVFF

-944 EFARELYEQEG
+944 EFARELYEEEG
-955 KPLFEAAV
+955 KPLFEAVV

-987 ALATGASSG
+987 ALAMGASSG
-996 SKHSIGTSVVGGTLA
+996 SKHSIGTSVAGGTLA

-1028 SVVAHF
+1028 SATQRF
-1034 RKNQPAPAVA
+1034 RKAKPAPAV
-1044 TPTSEE
+1044 TSTEE
-1050 ESHA
+1050 KNA

>member
-1 MSKFFINRPIFAWVL
+1 MSKFFINRPIFAWVV

-21 LAGALAIKALPV
+21 LAGVLAIKGLPIN
-33 SQYPDV
+33 QYPNV
-39 APPAIAISVTYP
+39 APPAISISVTYP
-51 GASAQTV
+51 GASAQAV

-74 NLRYITSSSESDGSM
+74 GLRYITSASESDGSM

-139 VAGLVSE
+139 VVGLVSE
-146 DGAMN
+146 DGSMSSA
-151 SEDLADYIASNIQD
+151 DLADYIATNLQD
-165 PVSRTK
+165 PISRTE

-178 FGSAYAMRIWLDPA
+178 FGAPYAMRIWLDPA

-197 QLTPSDVIAAVQG
+197 QLTPSDVMAAVKS
-210 QNVQVSAGSLGGLP
+210 QNVQVSAGQLGGLP
-224 TLNNKVQLQA
+224 TINDKVQLQA

-245 DEFREIMLKVKSN
+245 EEFREIMLKVKPN

-270 ELGGQF
+270 QLGGQF
-276 TAISSKYNGQ
+276 TAISSKFDGK
-286 PSAALALRLATG
+286 PSSALALRLTTG
-298 ENVLES
+298 GNVLDA
-304 VAAVRA
+304 VKAVRA
-310 TIASLEPN
+310 TIAKLEPN
-318 FPPGVKVVYP
+318 FPPGVKVVFP
-328 YDTAPVVQVSIDSVV
+328 YDTSPVVQVSIDSVV
-343 STLVEAIVL
+343 HTLFEAIVL

-361 QSVRATIIPTLAVP
+361 QSIRATLVPTLAVP

-380 TFGVLLAAGFTINLL
+380 TFGILLAAGFTINLL

-413 VVENVERLMHDEHLS
+413 VVENVERLMHEEHLS
-428 AKDATIKSMGQI
+428 PKEATIKSMGQI

-445 GIGVVISAVFVPMAF
+445 GIGLVISAVFVPMAF

-471 FAITIAVAMSL
+471 FAVTIAAAMTL
-482 SVLVALVFTPALCAT
+482 SVLVALIFTPALCAT
-497 ILKAPEPGKKPAKFF
+497 ILKAPVPGKKPAAFF

-518 FNAGASGYAIGVEG
+518 FNAGASGYAVGVEG
-532 ILKRNKFFLLIY
+532 ILKRNKWFLLIY
-544 VLLLAALVALF
+544 VLLLVALAVLF
-555 ARIPTAFL
+555 ARIPSAFL

-568 GTLFVQVQLPPNA
+568 GTMMVQVQLPPNA
-581 TAARTDQVLQ
+581 SAARTEQVLQ
-591 AVTQHLLENEKDT
+591 KVVNHLLENEKDT
-604 VNSVMAVNGFN
+604 VNGVMSVNGFN

-631 PFTERTSPHQHL
+631 PFEQRKRPDQHL

-652 FVSQLNDAMVIPVI
+652 FVSQINDAMIVPIM
-666 PPAIVELGNATGFDF
+666 PPAIIELGNATGFDF
-681 FLQDNGGVG
+681 YLQDNGGVG

-723 QYQIEID
+723 QFQIEID
-730 EEKARALKLSLSDI
+730 EEKARALGLNLADI
-744 NATMSIAWGSAYIND
+744 NSTMSIAWGSAYIND

-787 YVRNSDGKMVPF
+787 YVRNDAGKMVPF

-814 ERYNGVSAVQIVG
+814 ERFNGVPAVQIVG

-833 STGEAMKIV
+833 STGEAMAVV

-847 QLPPGVDLVWTGL
+847 QLPPGVDLVWSGL

-868 NQSAWIMALSMLIVF
+868 NQSAWIMALSMLMVF
-883 LSLAALYESW
+883 LCLAALYESW
-893 SIPFSVMLVV
+893 AIPFSVMLVV

-911 LATLGRGLTNDVFF
+911 LATLSRGLTNDVFF
-925 QIGMITTMGL
+925 QIGMITTVGL

-944 EFARELYEQEG
+944 EFARELHREG
-955 KPLFEAAV
+955 KPLMRAAV

-987 ALATGASSG
+987 AIATGASSG
-996 SKHSIGTSVVGGTLA
+996 SQHSIGTSVVGGTLA
-1011 GTFLAI
+1011 GTFFAI
-1017 FFVPLFFYVVA
+1017 FFVPLFFYVIGHITERFGKRTPA
-1028 SVVAHF
+1028 AEAEE
-1034 RKNQPAPAVA
+1034 KNA
-1044 TPTSEE
+1044 
-1050 ESHA
+1050 

>member
-1 MSKFFINRPIFAWVL
+1 MSKFFINRPIFAWVV

-21 LAGALAIKALPV
+21 LAGVLAIKGLPIN
-33 SQYPDV
+33 QYPNV
-39 APPAIAISVTYP
+39 APPAISISVTYP
-51 GASAQTV
+51 GASAQAV

-74 NLRYITSSSESDGSM
+74 GLRYITSASESDGSM
-89 QIVVTFEQ
+89 QIVVSFEL

-108 QNKLNLATPMLPQ
+108 QYKINLATPMLPQ

-139 VAGLVSE
+139 VVGLVSE
-146 DGAMN
+146 DGSMSSA
-151 SEDLADYIASNIQD
+151 DLADYIATNLQD
-165 PVSRTK
+165 PISRTE

-178 FGSAYAMRIWLDPA
+178 FGAPYAMRIWLDPA

-197 QLTPSDVIAAVQG
+197 QLTPSDVIAAVKS
-210 QNVQVSAGSLGGLP
+210 QNVQVSAGQLGGLP
-224 TLNNKVQLQA
+224 TINDKVQLQA

-245 DEFREIMLKVKSN
+245 EEFREIMLKVKPN

-270 ELGGQF
+270 QLGGQF
-276 TAISSKYNGQ
+276 TAISSKFDGK
-286 PSAALALRLATG
+286 PSSALALRLTTG
-298 ENVLES
+298 GIVLDA
-304 VAAVRA
+304 VKAVRA
-310 TIASLEPN
+310 PIAKMEPN
-318 FPPGVKVVYP
+318 FPPGVKVVFP
-328 YDTAPVVQVSIDSVV
+328 YDTSPVVQVSIDSVV
-343 STLVEAIVL
+343 HTLFEAIVL

-361 QSVRATIIPTLAVP
+361 QSIRATLVPTLAVP

-380 TFGVLLAAGFTINLL
+380 TFGILLAAGFTINLL

-413 VVENVERLMHDEHLS
+413 VVENVERLMHEEHLS
-428 AKDATIKSMGQI
+428 PKEATIKSMGQI

-445 GIGVVISAVFVPMAF
+445 GIGLVISAVFVPMAF

-471 FAITIAVAMSL
+471 FAVTIAAAMTL
-482 SVLVALVFTPALCAT
+482 SVLVALIFTPALCAT
-497 ILKAPEPGKKPAKFF
+497 ILKAPVPGKKPAAFF

-518 FNAGASGYAIGVEG
+518 FNAGASGYAVGVEG
-532 ILKRNKFFLLIY
+532 ILKRNKWFLLIY

-568 GTLFVQVQLPPNA
+568 GTMMVQVQLPPNA
-581 TAARTDQVLQ
+581 SAARTEQVLQ
-591 AVTQHLLENEKDT
+591 KVVNHLLENEKDT
-604 VNSVMAVNGFN
+604 VNGVMSVNGFN

-631 PFTERTSPHQHL
+631 PFEQRKRPDQHL

-652 FVSQLNDAMVIPVI
+652 FVSQINDAMIVPIM
-666 PPAIVELGNATGFDF
+666 PPAIIELGNATGFDF
-681 FLQDNGGVG
+681 YLQDNGGVG

-723 QYQIEID
+723 QFQIEID
-730 EEKARALKLSLSDI
+730 EEKARALGLNLADI
-744 NATMSIAWGSAYIND
+744 NSTMSIAWGSAYIND

-787 YVRNSDGKMVPF
+787 YVRNDAGKMVPF

-814 ERYNGVSAVQIVG
+814 ERFNGVPAVQIVG

-833 STGEAMKIV
+833 STGEAMAVV

-847 QLPPGVDLVWTGL
+847 QLPPGVDLVWSGL

-868 NQSAWIMALSMLIVF
+868 NQSAWIMALSMLMVF
-883 LSLAALYESW
+883 LCLAALYESW
-893 SIPFSVMLVV
+893 AIPFSVMLVV

-911 LATLGRGLTNDVFF
+911 LATLSRGLTNDVFF
-925 QIGMITTMGL
+925 QIGMITTVGL

-944 EFARELYEQEG
+944 EFARELHREG
-955 KPLFEAAV
+955 KPLMRAAV

-987 ALATGASSG
+987 AIATGASSG
-996 SKHSIGTSVVGGTLA
+996 SQHSIGTSVVGGTLA

-1017 FFVPLFFYVVA
+1017 FFVPLFFYVIGRITERFGKRTPA
-1028 SVVAHF
+1028 AEAEE
-1034 RKNQPAPAVA
+1034 KNA
-1044 TPTSEE
+1044 
-1050 ESHA
+1050 

>member
-1 MSKFFINRPIFAWVL
+1 MSKFFINRPIFAWVV

-21 LAGALAIKALPV
+21 LAGVLAIKGLPIN
-33 SQYPDV
+33 QYPNV
-39 APPAIAISVTYP
+39 APPAISISVTYP
-51 GASAQTV
+51 GASAQAV

-74 NLRYITSSSESDGSM
+74 GLRYITSASESDGSM

-139 VAGLVSE
+139 VVGLVSD
-146 DGAMN
+146 DGSMSSA
-151 SEDLADYIASNIQD
+151 DLADYIATNLQD
-165 PVSRTK
+165 PISRTE

-178 FGSAYAMRIWLDPA
+178 FGAPYAMRIWLDPA

-197 QLTPSDVIAAVQG
+197 QLTPSDVMAAVKS
-210 QNVQVSAGSLGGLP
+210 QNVQVSAGQLGGLP
-224 TLNNKVQLQA
+224 TINDKVQLQA

-245 DEFREIMLKVKSN
+245 EEFREIMLKVKPN

-270 ELGGQF
+270 QLGGQF
-276 TAISSKYNGQ
+276 TAISSKFDGK
-286 PSAALALRLATG
+286 PSSALALRLTTG
-298 ENVLES
+298 GNVLDA
-304 VAAVRA
+304 VKAVRA
-310 TIASLEPN
+310 TIAKLEPN
-318 FPPGVKVVYP
+318 FPPGVKVVFP
-328 YDTAPVVQVSIDSVV
+328 YDTSPVVQVSIDSVV
-343 STLVEAIVL
+343 HTLFEAIVL

-361 QSVRATIIPTLAVP
+361 QSIRATLVPTLAVP

-380 TFGVLLAAGFTINLL
+380 TFGILLAAGFTINLL

-413 VVENVERLMHDEHLS
+413 VVENVERLMHEEHLS
-428 AKDATIKSMGQI
+428 PKEATIKSMGQI

-445 GIGVVISAVFVPMAF
+445 GIGLVISAVFVPMAF

-471 FAITIAVAMSL
+471 FAVTIAAAMTL
-482 SVLVALVFTPALCAT
+482 SVLVALIFTPALCAT
-497 ILKAPEPGKKPAKFF
+497 ILKAPVPGKKPAAFF

-518 FNAGASGYAIGVEG
+518 FNAGASGYAVGVEG
-532 ILKRNKFFLLIY
+532 ILKRNKLFLLIY
-544 VLLLAALVALF
+544 ALLLVALAVLF

-568 GTLFVQVQLPPNA
+568 GTMMVQVQLPPNA
-581 TAARTDQVLQ
+581 SAARTEQVLQ
-591 AVTQHLLENEKDT
+591 KVVNHLLENEKDT
-604 VNSVMAVNGFN
+604 VNGVMSVNGFN

-631 PFTERTSPHQHL
+631 PFEQRKRPDQHL

-652 FVSQLNDAMVIPVI
+652 FVSQINDAMIVPIM
-666 PPAIVELGNATGFDF
+666 PPAIIELGNATGFDF
-681 FLQDNGGVG
+681 YLQDNGGVG

-703 MAAQTPQLAM
+703 MAAQTPQLGM

-723 QYQIEID
+723 QFQIEID
-730 EEKARALKLSLSDI
+730 EEKARALGLNLADI
-744 NATMSIAWGSAYIND
+744 NSTMSIAWGSAYIND

-787 YVRNSDGKMVPF
+787 YVRNDAGKMVPF

-814 ERYNGVSAVQIVG
+814 ERFNGVPAVQIVG

-833 STGEAMKIV
+833 STGEAMAVV

-847 QLPPGVDLVWTGL
+847 QLPPGVDLVWSGL

-868 NQSAWIMALSMLIVF
+868 NQSAWIMALSMLMVF
-883 LSLAALYESW
+883 LCLAALYESW
-893 SIPFSVMLVV
+893 AIPFSVMLVV

-911 LATLGRGLTNDVFF
+911 LATLSRGLTNDVFF
-925 QIGMITTMGL
+925 QIGMITTVGL

-944 EFARELYEQEG
+944 EFARELHREG
-955 KPLFEAAV
+955 KPLMRAAV

-987 ALATGASSG
+987 AIATGASSG
-996 SKHSIGTSVVGGTLA
+996 SQHSIGTSVVGGTLA

-1017 FFVPLFFYVVA
+1017 FFVPLFFYVIGHITERFGKRTPA
-1028 SVVAHF
+1028 AEAEE
-1034 RKNQPAPAVA
+1034 KNA
-1044 TPTSEE
+1044 
-1050 ESHA
+1050 

>member
-1 MSKFFINRPIFAWVL
+1 MSKFFINRPIFAWVV

-21 LAGALAIKALPV
+21 LAGVLAIKGLPIN
-33 SQYPDV
+33 QYPNV
-39 APPAIAISVTYP
+39 APPAISISVTYP
-51 GASAQTV
+51 GASAQAV

-74 NLRYITSSSESDGSM
+74 GLRYITSASESDGSM

-139 VAGLVSE
+139 VVGLVSD
-146 DGAMN
+146 DGSMSSA
-151 SEDLADYIASNIQD
+151 DLADYIATNLQD
-165 PVSRTK
+165 PISRTE

-178 FGSAYAMRIWLDPA
+178 FGAPYAMRIWLDPA

-197 QLTPSDVIAAVQG
+197 QLTPSDVMAAVKS
-210 QNVQVSAGSLGGLP
+210 QNVQVSAGQLGGLP
-224 TLNNKVQLQA
+224 TINDKVQLQA

-245 DEFREIMLKVKSN
+245 EEFREIMLKVKPN

-270 ELGGQF
+270 QLGGQF
-276 TAISSKYNGQ
+276 TAISSKFDGK
-286 PSAALALRLATG
+286 PSSALALRLTTG
-298 ENVLES
+298 GNVLDA
-304 VAAVRA
+304 VKAVRA
-310 TIASLEPN
+310 TIAKLEPN
-318 FPPGVKVVYP
+318 FPPGVKVVFP
-328 YDTAPVVQVSIDSVV
+328 YDTSPVVQVSIDSVV
-343 STLVEAIVL
+343 HTMFEAIVL

-361 QSVRATIIPTLAVP
+361 QSIRATLVPTLAVP

-380 TFGVLLAAGFTINLL
+380 TFGILLAAGFTINLL

-413 VVENVERLMHDEHLS
+413 VVENVERLMHEEHLS
-428 AKDATIKSMGQI
+428 PKEATIKSMGQI

-445 GIGVVISAVFVPMAF
+445 GIGLVISAVFVPMAF

-471 FAITIAVAMSL
+471 FAVTIAAAMTL
-482 SVLVALVFTPALCAT
+482 SVLVALIFTPALCAT
-497 ILKAPEPGKKPAKFF
+497 ILKAPVPGKKPAAFF

-518 FNAGASGYAIGVEG
+518 FNAGASGYAVGVEG
-532 ILKRNKFFLLIY
+532 ILKRNKLFLLIY
-544 VLLLAALVALF
+544 ALLLVALAVLF

-568 GTLFVQVQLPPNA
+568 GTMMVQVQLPPNA
-581 TAARTDQVLQ
+581 SAARTEQVLQ
-591 AVTQHLLENEKDT
+591 KVVNHLLENEKDT
-604 VNSVMAVNGFN
+604 VNGVMSVNGFN

-631 PFTERTSPHQHL
+631 PFEQRKRPDQHL

-652 FVSQLNDAMVIPVI
+652 FVSQINDAMIVPIM
-666 PPAIVELGNATGFDF
+666 PPAIIELGNATGFDF
-681 FLQDNGGVG
+681 YLQDNGGVG

-703 MAAQTPQLAM
+703 MAAQTPQLGM

-723 QYQIEID
+723 QFQIEID
-730 EEKARALKLSLSDI
+730 EEKARALGLNLADI
-744 NATMSIAWGSAYIND
+744 NSTMSIAWGSAYIND

-787 YVRNSDGKMVPF
+787 YVRNDAGKMVPF

-814 ERYNGVSAVQIVG
+814 ERFNGVPAVQIVG

-833 STGEAMKIV
+833 STGEAMAVV

-847 QLPPGVDLVWTGL
+847 QLPPGVDLVWSGL

-868 NQSAWIMALSMLIVF
+868 NQSAWIMALSMLMVF
-883 LSLAALYESW
+883 LCLAALYESW
-893 SIPFSVMLVV
+893 AIPFSVMLVV

-911 LATLGRGLTNDVFF
+911 LATLSRGLTNDVFF
-925 QIGMITTMGL
+925 QIGMITTVGL

-944 EFARELYEQEG
+944 EFARELHREG
-955 KPLFEAAV
+955 KPLMRAAV

-987 ALATGASSG
+987 AIATGASSG
-996 SKHSIGTSVVGGTLA
+996 SQHSIGTSVVGGTLA

-1017 FFVPLFFYVVA
+1017 FFVPLFFYVIGHITERFGKRTPA
-1028 SVVAHF
+1028 AEAEE
-1034 RKNQPAPAVA
+1034 KNA
-1044 TPTSEE
+1044 
-1050 ESHA
+1050 